1 MKKCTNNRTMSFRRL
16 LSLLLGLVLFME
28 LLPGGLTVVGD
39 ASDAVTVTVDGAKTT
54 QVTLP
59 QSGRVTLEAAS
70 ETGDTDYQWQI
81 QLDGDWVNIYDAT
94 AATLTLTYAMVSP
107 ALEGGSAAVRCAVGG
122 ESASDAVRVTV
133 SYDVEADSADLNRQ
147 KDELAQ
153 GMSAAAAPRRTQRRS
168 LRSGAPEYI
177 NITVNYLDA
186 VTGLPIYTGFSATIN
201 GGKPYS
207 QTVLSPTYL
216 GYAPYWNPG
225 DPDTT
230 DPGAATESAQSL
242 TLSVGADY
250 TGETYTVNVYYKAIA
265 VPYAVRY
272 YFQNIHDDM
281 YTENVDYYR
290 QSSDLTGTIIAN
302 DDLKLDEDRARGF
315 TKLYHYPEAVAA
327 DGSTVFE
334 CYYDRNYY
342 QVKLDANGGYGS
354 EHVYARYGTPFVAT
368 TPTRHGYRFAG
379 WDKLGED
386 GKGDGKA
393 DNPLP
398 TTVPAEN
405 ASYIALWESADTT
418 YTVVYWLKK
427 PESNSKLTA
436 ECTAEDMTYITS
448 VTVDAKAGDIVNPRN
463 DPDHMGIYSPKLEE
477 STYICDNRDHM
488 ADPNKHTD
496 ACKLGST
503 LRHYVYDGTQMQVE
517 VQGDGSTVINTVY
530 SRREYT
536 LRFYYGCASN
546 DSGTPHY
553 YVVGGSTYNFGN
565 KDEKTHPCPDVSDYN
580 DMTLLERVKSVW
592 GEVQVPDGEDMSS
605 LISEEHRAAYKLGTL
620 PEDGSYNSSQ
630 RKYYYLEFT
639 APYGAD
645 ISDLWPSEVFDNVP
659 LTDAEKVKHTSNGGS
674 SHLDNDGWGNYAYF
688 AGWNGEFNIKYTQD
702 HSNSTIKCYYPL
714 LDDTLLY
721 DESRISTY
729 GDHSQVSFLAFFDNG
744 ANVKWSIPRQ
754 WIYKL
759 YVEVLPGHE
768 EDAGVVPRTVDGV
781 PRYYML
787 YDTVFAND
795 DNTTIGHQT
804 DPPLPGFTCMRD
816 KTGGS
821 EPETNEPLADGRESY
836 TANFYY
842 NRNSYTL
849 TAQNYDEI
857 IQYNDVLYQAD
868 LDRRMYD
875 LLLMPY
881 PKPLE
886 KYAYELGGWY
896 TSPGCFPGSEYVPGS
911 TMPAHNVALYAGWKP
926 VQRTV
931 KMFLSLADMREY
943 QAKGDDA
950 QVHYYTQVVDHGSTL
965 GEIADPTDPSGHEYT
980 FGGWFYEKSGKKVAL
995 TPTDTA
1001 VKEDLLV
1008 YAEWSH
1014 LTAQPY
1020 LIHYVLK
1027 ETADAEWK
1035 ALLGH
1040 ASLFSPEDGKAY
1052 TVTNGSGESRT
1063 YIYYAGEGGGYHQQ
1077 IAADSRGYANQG
1089 STRTFY
1095 PKAGDP
1101 YNQLYSGFNTGHY
1114 PTLASHSITMEEDT
1128 PSNPTVNVF
1137 TFYYVHAATVSYKVE
1152 YRYHDTGEL
1161 IESESTGTGSV
1172 EKETSKAVVTERF
1185 AVVKDCVPDAF
1196 YKRLVLAVVRGE
1208 DGTYVGSPDNVV
1220 TFYYT
1225 KNIENAYYA
1234 IHYMLQNVDAATDVP
1249 QSEGSGTYSNYTES
1263 TVYTEG
1269 IGQISATISI
1279 TPQKFSGFTMR
1290 DTAVVRWGNS
1300 SNTVPVNAGAFSL
1313 TVQKEGTELYV
1324 FYTRNTQ
1331 NYVVRYLRYGSN
1343 PHTTRPEDELAAS
1356 KTSSGKYGAVVS
1368 EKAAT
1373 IEGYNCVSNLSQ
1385 SIVLRPDNSQNEII
1399 FYYEPLQYT
1408 VEYRVWAYGGGTL
1421 NNTLEVVEGKN
1432 SFKGATPAAKSG
1444 YTFDGWYQNAE
1455 CTIPVREKGTMDDA
1469 TGKLTPK
1476 RSELLP
1482 APQTN
1487 VFYARFK
1494 AVYGN
1499 VTITR
1504 EATEDESNGVGTY
1517 VYRLTSEDNPA
1528 YVVEVTV
1535 AKGGSTTVYDL
1546 PCGSY
1551 KVEQVNSWSWRYAD
1565 GAQTVEIQQDKPKT
1579 VTFDGAAVKEKW
1591 LTGSSDAVVNR
1602 REA

>member
-39 ASDAVTVTVDGAKTT
+39 ASDAVTVTVDGAKTA

-81 QLDGDWVNIYDAT
+81 QLDGDWVSIYDAT

-107 ALEGGSAAVRCAVGG
+107 ALEKGSAMVRCAVGG
-122 ESASDAVRVTV
+122 ESASDAVKVTV
-133 SYDVEADSADLNRQ
+133 SYDVEADAAALNRQ
-147 KDELAQ
+147 KDELTQ
-153 GMSAAAAPRRTQRRS
+153 ETSAAAAPRRTQRRVS
-168 LRSGAPEYI
+168 RSSAPEYI
-177 NITVNYLDA
+177 NVTVNYLDA
-186 VTGLPIYTGFSATIN
+186 VTKLPIYTGFSATIKS
-201 GGKPYS
+201 GEPYS
-207 QTVLSPTYL
+207 QPVLSPTYL
-216 GYAPYWNPG
+216 GYAPYW
-225 DPDTT
+225 DPDDPATT

-242 TLSVGADY
+242 ALTVGADY

-272 YFQNIHDDM
+272 YFQNINDDM

-290 QSSDLTGTIIAN
+290 QSRALTGTIIAN
-302 DDLKLDEDRARGF
+302 EALGLDEVQTRGF

-379 WDKLGED
+379 WDKLDENGV
-386 GKGDGKA
+386 GDGKVDA
-393 DNPLP
+393 LP

-418 YTVVYWLKK
+418 YTVVYWLRNAEGTEYDYMGSQKRSAVAGEVVSGDASWLTADSYICGLTEDAGHTHGEGCK
-427 PESNSKLTA
+427 PELFRH
-436 ECTAEDMTYITS
+436 S
-448 VTVDAKAGDIVNPRN
+448 VYEKADENVTI
-463 DPDHMGIYSPKLEE
+463 E
-477 STYICDNRDHM
+477 
-488 ADPNKHTD
+488 
-496 ACKLGST
+496 
-503 LRHYVYDGTQMQVE
+503 
-517 VQGDGSTVINTVY
+517 GDGSTTVNIY
-530 SRREYT
+530 YTRKSYT
-536 LRFYYGCASN
+536 LRFYYAKEYVPAEDTVN
-546 DSGTPHY
+546 PGTSDTPIY
-553 YVVGGSTYNFGN
+553 YVVGGSTRPFGFYQETGSCARPKKDGNTVNDVESLLYN
-565 KDEKTHPCPDVSDYN
+565 
-580 DMTLLERVKSVW
+580 VKSGDW
-592 GEVQVPDGEDMSS
+592 GVVAELPTIQQPTGTAYTYTLGTYPDG
-605 LISEEHRAAYKLGTL
+605 G
-620 PEDGSYNSSQ
+620 GYNAKGD
-630 RKYYYLEFT
+630 RFHYLEFT
-639 APYGAD
+639 VPYGTD
-645 ISDLWPSEVFDNVP
+645 LLHLWPTEEVFGQIQTARSGYN
-659 LTDAEKVKHTSNGGS
+659 ANKANEHRG
-674 SHLDNDGWGNYAYF
+674 DGQWGHYAYF
-688 AGWNGEFNIKYTQD
+688 AGWNGEYNVKYTQEKT
-702 HSNSTIKCYYPL
+702 NSTIKCLYPVL
-714 LDDTLLY
+714 NDDLLY
-721 DESRISTY
+721 AKELIGQWGDAST
-729 GDHSQVSFLAFFDNG
+729 VNFLGFFDNG
-744 ANVKWSIPRQ
+744 ADVSWSIPRQ

-768 EDAGVVPRTVDGV
+768 TDEGVAARTVDGV
-781 PRYYML
+781 TRYYML

-816 KTGGS
+816 KVGGS
-821 EPETNEPLADGRESY
+821 EQEPNGTLADGRESY

-842 NRNSYTL
+842 NRNRYTL

-911 TMPAHNVALYAGWKP
+911 TMPEHDISLYAKWEP
-926 VQRTV
+926 VTYTV
-931 KMFLSLADMREY
+931 RLFKNRKDMETY
-943 QAKGDDA
+943 QTTGDETL
-950 QVHYYTQVVDHGSTL
+950 VHYTQVVNHGSTL
-965 GEIADPTDPSGHEYT
+965 GEIADPTDPSGHGYT

-1027 ETADAEWK
+1027 ETADKEWK
-1035 ALLGH
+1035 ALLDE
-1040 ASLFSPEDGKAY
+1040 ASLYSPEDGKAY

-1063 YIYYAGEGGGYHQQ
+1063 YIYSGKDGGYHRQ

-1172 EKETSKAVVTERF
+1172 AKSTSKAVVTERF

-1196 YKRLVLAVVRGE
+1196 YKRLVLAVVE
-1208 DGTYVGSPDNVV
+1208 DANGDYVGSPDNVV

-1225 KNIENAYYA
+1225 KNPKNTYYA
-1234 IHYMLQNVDAATDVP
+1234 IHYMLQNVDAATDEP
-1249 QSEGSGTYSNYTES
+1249 QRVGPGTYSNYTES

-1269 IGQISATISI
+1269 ISEIGAYINV

-1290 DTAVVRWGNS
+1290 DTAVVRWGTDDANRREDTLE
-1300 SNTVPVNAGAFSL
+1300 NGTFTFKVRD
-1313 TVQKEGTELYV
+1313 EGTELYV

-1331 NYVVRYLRYGSN
+1331 SYVVRYLRYGSD
-1343 PHTTRPEDELAAS
+1343 PHSTQPGDMLHAPVNGT
-1356 KTSSGKYGAVVS
+1356 GKYGAVVT
-1368 EKAAT
+1368 AAAES
-1373 IEGYNCVSNLSQ
+1373 IDGYHCVSTVSQ
-1385 SIVLRPDNSQNEII
+1385 SIVLRPDDRQNEII

-1408 VEYRVWAYGGGTL
+1408 VEYRVWAYNGGTL
-1421 NNTLEVVEGKN
+1421 DNTLEVVVEKN
-1432 SFKGATPAAKSG
+1432 PFKGATPTAKSG
-1444 YTFDGWYQNAE
+1444 YTFDGWYQDAA
-1455 CTIPVREKGTMDDA
+1455 CTIPVGEKGTVDA

-1504 EATEDESNGVGTY
+1504 EAREDESNGDGTY
-1517 VYRLTSEDNPA
+1517 VYRLTSTDNPA

-1535 AKGGSTTVYDL
+1535 PKGGSTTVYDL

-1551 KVEQVNSWSWRYAD
+1551 TVEQVNSWSWRYSD
-1565 GAQTVEIQQDKPKT
+1565 REQTVEIEKDETKT
-1579 VTFDGAAVKEKW
+1579 VKFDGAAVKKKW

-1602 REA
+1602 KGD

>member
-70 ETGDTDYQWQI
+70 ETGDADYQWQI

-122 ESASDAVRVTV
+122 ESVSDAVRVTV

-147 KDELAQ
+147 RDELTQ
-153 GMSAAAAPRRTQRRS
+153 GMSAAAAPRRTQRRAS
-168 LRSGAPEYI
+168 RSGAPEYI
-177 NITVNYLDA
+177 NVTVNYLDA
-186 VTGLPIYTGFSATIN
+186 VTSLPIYTGFSATIK
-201 GGKPYS
+201 GGEPYS
-207 QTVLSPTYL
+207 QKVLSPTYL
-216 GYAPYWNPG
+216 GYAPYWNPD
-225 DPDTT
+225 DPATT
-230 DPGAATESAQSL
+230 DPNTATVSAQSL
-242 TLSVGADY
+242 ALSVGAAY

-302 DDLKLDEDRARGF
+302 DDLKLDEEQASGF

-386 GKGDGKA
+386 GVGDGEE
-393 DNPLP
+393 DELP

-427 PESNSKLTA
+427 PESNSKLTE

-448 VTVDAKAGDIVNPRN
+448 VTVDAKAGDIVNPHS
-463 DPDHMGIYSPKLEE
+463 DPDHTGIYSPKLEE

-488 ADPNKHTD
+488 ADPSQHTD

-503 LRHYVYDGTQMQVE
+503 LRHYVYESTQMQVE

-536 LRFYYGCASN
+536 LRFYYGHAWN
-546 DSGTPHY
+546 DNDTPHY

-565 KDEKTHPCPDVSDYN
+565 IAHQCPDVSDYN
-580 DMTLLERVKSVW
+580 DMTLLERVKGVW
-592 GEVQVPDGEDMSS
+592 GEVQVLDGEDMSS

-645 ISDLWPSEVFDNVP
+645 ISNLWPSEVFDKVP
-659 LTDAEKVKHTSNGGS
+659 LTDAEKEKHTLNGGA
-674 SHLDNDGWGNYAYF
+674 SHLENNGWGNYAYF

-729 GDHSQVSFLAFFDNG
+729 GDHDRVSFLAFFDNG
-744 ANVKWSIPRQ
+744 ANVSWSIPIVWHYELYLPTLDNKETEGSVQENGVYYTR
-754 WIYKL
+754 YKT
-759 YVEVLPGHE
+759 VE
-768 EDAGVVPRTVDGV
+768 
-781 PRYYML
+781 
-787 YDTVFAND
+787 AND
-795 DNTTIGHQT
+795 NNYDIGQQT
-804 DPPLPGFTCMRD
+804 CPPLPGFTAPASKDGTKIVHAEGM
-816 KTGGS
+816 S
-821 EPETNEPLADGRESY
+821 DGRPSI
-836 TANFYY
+836 
-842 NRNSYTL
+842 
-849 TAQNYDEI
+849 TAQYYYTRNEYKLTLQNHSKIKTEMLPYGD
-857 IQYNDVLYQAD
+857 D
-868 LDRRMYD
+868 LDGWVS
-875 LLLMPY
+875 PPTPEEY
-881 PKPLE
+881 PDTLE
-886 KYAYELGGWY
+886 RDAYTFSGWY
-896 TSPGCFPGSEYVPGS
+896 TSSGHYGGSEYVPGS
-911 TMPAHNVALYAGWKP
+911 TMPEHDISLYAKWEP
-926 VQRTV
+926 VTYTV
-931 KMFLSLADMREY
+931 RLFKNRKDMETY
-943 QAKGDDA
+943 QTTGNEAL
-950 QVHYYTQVVDHGSTL
+950 VHHTQVVNHGSTL

-1027 ETADAEWK
+1027 ETADEEWR
-1035 ALLGH
+1035 ALLGE

-1063 YIYYAGEGGGYHQQ
+1063 YIYSGKDGGYHRQ

-1101 YNQLYSGFNTGHY
+1101 YNQLYSGFNSGYY

-1152 YRYHDTGEL
+1152 YWYHGTGEL
-1161 IESESTGTGSV
+1161 IESATADGTGVV

-1185 AVVKDCVPDAF
+1185 AVVKDYVPDAF
-1196 YKRLVLAVVRGE
+1196 YKRLVLAVVE
-1208 DGTYVGSPDNVV
+1208 DGKGGYMGSPDNVV

-1234 IHYMLQNVDAATDVP
+1234 VHYMLQNVDAATDEP
-1249 QSEGSGTYSNYTES
+1249 QRVGPGIYSNYTES
-1263 TVYTEG
+1263 NVYTEG
-1269 IGQISATISI
+1269 ISAINADI
-1279 TPQKFSGFTMR
+1279 NVTPQKFSGFTMR
-1290 DTAVVRWGNS
+1290 DTAVVRWGTDDTNRREDKLE
-1300 SNTVPVNAGAFSL
+1300 NGTFTFKVRD
-1313 TVQKEGTELYV
+1313 EGTELFV

-1331 NYVVRYLRYGSN
+1331 TYTTYYLRYGADIN
-1343 PHTTRPEDELAAS
+1343 KLTTGDVLAAS
-1356 KTSSGKYGAVVS
+1356 KTGSGKYGAVVS

-1373 IEGYNCVSNLSQ
+1373 IDGYNCVSNLSQ
-1385 SIVLRPDNSQNEII
+1385 SIVLRPDDKQNYII

-1421 NNTLEVVEGKN
+1421 DNTLEVVEEKN
-1432 SFKGATPAAKSG
+1432 SFEGATPAAKSG
-1444 YTFDGWYQNAE
+1444 YTFDGWYQDAA
-1455 CTIPVREKGTMDDA
+1455 CTIPVGEKGAVDA
-1469 TGKLTPK
+1469 TGQLTPE
-1476 RSELLP
+1476 RSKLLP

-1499 VTITR
+1499 VTIER
-1504 EATEDESNGVGTY
+1504 KATEDESNGNGTY
-1517 VYRLTSEDNPA
+1517 VYRLTSQADPT
-1528 YVVEVTV
+1528 YIVEVTV
-1535 AKGGSTTVYDL
+1535 PKGGSTTVYDL
-1546 PCGSY
+1546 PCGDY
-1551 KVEQVNSWSWRYAD
+1551 TVEQVNSWSWRYAD
-1565 GAQTVEIQQDKPKT
+1565 GAQTVTVEDSQTKT
-1579 VTFDGAAVKEKW
+1579 VTFAGAAVKEKW

-1602 REA
+1602 REG

>member
-16 LSLLLGLVLFME
+16 LALLLGLVLFME

-39 ASDAVTVTVDGAKTT
+39 ASDAVTVTVDGAKTA

-59 QSGRVTLEAAS
+59 QSGRVTMEAAS

-81 QLDGDWVNIYDAT
+81 LLDGDWVSIYDAT
-94 AATLTLTYAMVSP
+94 AASLTLTYAMVSP
-107 ALEGGSAAVRCAVGG
+107 ALEKGSAMVRCAVGG
-122 ESASDAVRVTV
+122 ESASDPVKVTV
-133 SYDVEADSADLNRQ
+133 SYDVEADAAALNRQ
-147 KDELAQ
+147 RDELTQ
-153 GMSAAAAPRRTQRRS
+153 ETSAAASAPRRTPRRVS
-168 LRSGAPEYI
+168 RSGAPEYI
-177 NITVNYLDA
+177 NVTVNYLDA
-186 VTGLPIYTGFSATIN
+186 VTGLPIYTGFSATIKS
-201 GGKPYS
+201 GKPYS
-207 QTVLSPTYL
+207 QKVLSPTYL
-216 GYAPYWNPG
+216 GYAPYW
-225 DPDTT
+225 DPDDPATT

-242 TLSVGADY
+242 ALSVGAGY
-250 TGETYTVNVYYKAIA
+250 TGEAYTVNVYYKAIA
-265 VPYAVRY
+265 VSYAVRY

-281 YTENVDYYR
+281 YSENVDYYR
-290 QSSDLTGTIIAN
+290 RDSALTGTIIAN
-302 DDLKLDEDRARGF
+302 EALGLDEERTRGF

-368 TPTRHGYRFAG
+368 TPTRHGYSFVG
-379 WDKLGED
+379 WDKLNEKGE
-386 GKGDGKA
+386 GDGKV
-393 DNPLP
+393 DELP

-427 PESNSKLTA
+427 PESNSKPTA
-436 ECTAEDMTYITS
+436 ECTAEDMTYITN
-448 VTVDAKAGDIVNPRN
+448 VTVDAKAGDIVNPRS
-463 DPDHMGIYSPKLEE
+463 DPDQTGIYSPKLEE

-488 ADPNKHTD
+488 ANPSQHTD

-503 LRHYVYDGTQMQVE
+503 LRHYVYESTQMQVE

-530 SRREYT
+530 SRRAYT
-536 LRFYYGCASN
+536 LRFYYGHARN
-546 DSGTPHY
+546 DNGTPHY

-565 KDEKTHPCPDVSDYN
+565 IDHQCPDVDSYS
-580 DMTLLERVKSVW
+580 DMTLLERVTGVW

-620 PEDGSYNSSQ
+620 PEDGSYNNQ

-645 ISDLWPSEVFDNVP
+645 ISDLWPSEVFDRVP
-659 LTDAEKVKHTSNGGS
+659 LTDAEKDKHTSNGGS

-744 ANVKWSIPRQ
+744 ANVSWSIPIAWHYELYLPTLHNENTEGSVLKNGVYYTR
-754 WIYKL
+754 YKT
-759 YVEVLPGHE
+759 VE
-768 EDAGVVPRTVDGV
+768 
-781 PRYYML
+781 
-787 YDTVFAND
+787 AND
-795 DNTTIGHQT
+795 NNEDIGQQT
-804 DPPLPGFTCMRD
+804 CPPLPGFTAPASKDGTKIVHEEGM
-816 KTGGS
+816 S
-821 EPETNEPLADGRESY
+821 DGRPSI
-836 TANFYY
+836 
-842 NRNSYTL
+842 
-849 TAQNYDEI
+849 TAQYYYTRNEYKLTLQNHNQIETETVPYGD
-857 IQYNDVLYQAD
+857 D
-868 LDRRMYD
+868 LDGRVDSTRVQ
-875 LLLMPY
+875 Y
-881 PKPLE
+881 PDTLE
-886 KYAYELGGWY
+886 RDAYTFSGWY
-896 TSPGCFPGSEYVPGS
+896 TSSGHYEGSEYVPGS

-943 QAKGDDA
+943 QSNGDEA
-950 QVHYYTQVVDHGSTL
+950 LVHYTQVVDHGSTL
-965 GEIADPTDPSGHEYT
+965 GEIADPTDPSEHGYT
-980 FGGWFYEKSGKKVAL
+980 FGGWFYEKSGKKTAF

-1001 VKEDLLV
+1001 VKDDLLV
-1008 YAEWSH
+1008 YADWGSH
-1014 LTAQPY
+1014 KAQPY

-1027 ETADAEWK
+1027 ETADAEWR
-1035 ALLGH
+1035 ALLND

-1063 YIYYAGEGGGYHQQ
+1063 YIYYAGEGGGYHRQ
-1077 IAADSRGYANQG
+1077 IAGDTRGYANQG

-1101 YNQLYSGFNTGHY
+1101 YNQLYSGFNNSGYY
-1114 PTLASHSITMEEDT
+1114 PTLASHSITMGEE
-1128 PSNPTVNVF
+1128 PNVAAPTVNVF

-1161 IESESTGTGSV
+1161 IVSESTGTGV
-1172 EKETSKAVVTERF
+1172 VKKETSKAVVTERF

-1225 KNIENAYYA
+1225 KDDKNAFCA
-1234 IHYMLQNVDAATDVP
+1234 VHYMLQNIDAASDEP
-1249 QSEGSGTYSNYTES
+1249 SLRPDGTYANYTES
-1263 TVYTEG
+1263 TVHTEG
-1269 IGQISATISI
+1269 ISEIGAYINV

-1290 DTAVVRWGNS
+1290 DTAVVRWGTDDANRREDTLE
-1300 SNTVPVNAGAFSL
+1300 NGTFTFKVRD
-1313 TVQKEGTELYV
+1313 EGTELFV

-1331 NYVVRYLRYGSN
+1331 NYVVRYLRYGSD
-1343 PHTTRPEDELAAS
+1343 PHKPQPGDVLHAPVNGT
-1356 KTSSGKYGAVVS
+1356 GKYGAVVT
-1368 EKAAT
+1368 AAAES
-1373 IEGYNCVSNLSQ
+1373 IDGYHCVSTVSQ

-1408 VEYRVWAYGGGTL
+1408 VEYRVWAYNGGTL
-1421 NNTLEVVEGKN
+1421 DNTLEVVEGDN
-1432 SFKGATPAAKSG
+1432 AFRGSVPTAKSG
-1444 YTFDGWYQNAE
+1444 YTFVGWYQDAE
-1455 CTIPVREKGTMDDA
+1455 CTIPVREKGTVDGA
-1469 TGKLTPK
+1469 TGKLTPE

-1499 VTITR
+1499 VTIER
-1504 EATEDESNGVGTY
+1504 KATEDESNGVGTY
-1517 VYRLTSEDNPA
+1517 VYRLTSQADPT
-1528 YVVEVTV
+1528 YIVEVTV
-1535 AKGGSTTVYDL
+1535 PAGGSTTVYDL
-1546 PCGSY
+1546 PCGDY
-1551 KVEQVNSWSWRYAD
+1551 TVEQVNSWSWRYAD
-1565 GAQTVEIQQDKPKT
+1565 GAQTVTVEDGKTET
-1579 VTFDGAAVKEKW
+1579 VTFDRAAVKEKW

>member
-39 ASDAVTVTVDGAKTT
+39 ASDAVTVTVDGAKTA

-107 ALEGGSAAVRCAVGG
+107 ALEKGSAAVRCAAGD
-122 ESASDAVRVTV
+122 ESVSDPVKVTV
-133 SYDVEADSADLNRQ
+133 AYDVEADAAALNRQ
-147 KDELAQ
+147 RDELTQETSA
-153 GMSAAAAPRRTQRRS
+153 AAAAPRRTPRRAA
-168 LRSGAPEYI
+168 RSAPEYI
-177 NITVNYLDA
+177 NVTVNYLDA
-186 VTGLPIYTGFSATIN
+186 VTGLPIYTGFSATIK
-201 GGKPYS
+201 GGEPYS

-225 DPDTT
+225 DPDTN
-230 DPGAATESAQSL
+230 DPDTATESAQSL
-242 TLSVGADY
+242 ALSVGTDY
-250 TGETYTVNVYYKAIA
+250 TEATYTVNVYYKAIA

-281 YTENVDYYR
+281 YSENVDLYGR
-290 QSSDLTGTIIAN
+290 GSALTGTIIAN
-302 DDLKLDEDRARGF
+302 EALGLDEVRARGF

-379 WDKLGED
+379 WDKLDEN

-393 DNPLP
+393 DALP
-398 TTVPAEN
+398 SAVPAEN
-405 ASYIALWESADTT
+405 ASYIALWKSADTM
-418 YTVVYWLKK
+418 YTVVYWLKNAAGTEYDYMGSQKRSAVAGEVVSGDASWLTADSYICGLTEDGGHTHNEGCK
-427 PESNSKLTA
+427 PELFRHSKYEKA
-436 ECTAEDMTYITS
+436 DEN
-448 VTVDAKAGDIVNPRN
+448 VTI
-463 DPDHMGIYSPKLEE
+463 E
-477 STYICDNRDHM
+477 
-488 ADPNKHTD
+488 
-496 ACKLGST
+496 
-503 LRHYVYDGTQMQVE
+503 
-517 VQGDGSTVINTVY
+517 GDGSTTVNIY
-530 SRREYT
+530 YTRKSYT
-536 LRFYYGCASN
+536 LRFYYGHAWN
-546 DSGTPHY
+546 DSGTPRY

-565 KDEKTHPCPDVSDYN
+565 KDEKGHPCPDADSYS
-580 DMTLLERVKSVW
+580 DMTLLEKVKGEW

-605 LISEEHRAAYKLGTL
+605 LISEEHKAAYTLGTL
-620 PEDGSYNSSQ
+620 PEDGSYNSNQ
-630 RKYYYLEFT
+630 HKYYYLEFT

-645 ISDLWPSEVFDNVP
+645 ISNLWPSEVFNKVP
-659 LTDAEKVKHTSNGGS
+659 LTDAEKATHTSNGGS
-674 SHLDNDGWGNYAYF
+674 DHLDNDGWGNYAYF

-729 GDHSQVSFLAFFDNG
+729 GDPNRVSFLAFFDNG
-744 ANVKWSIPRQ
+744 ANVKWSIPIAWHYELYLPTLDNKETEGSVQ
-754 WIYKL
+754 ENGVYYTLYKT
-759 YVEVLPGHE
+759 VE
-768 EDAGVVPRTVDGV
+768 
-781 PRYYML
+781 
-787 YDTVFAND
+787 AND
-795 DNTTIGHQT
+795 NNEDIGQQT
-804 DPPLPGFTCMRD
+804 CPPQPGFTAPASKDGTKIVHEEGM
-816 KTGGS
+816 S
-821 EPETNEPLADGRESY
+821 DGRPSI
-836 TANFYY
+836 
-842 NRNSYTL
+842 
-849 TAQNYDEI
+849 TAQYYYTRNEYKLTLQNHSQIDAETPP
-857 IQYNDVLYQAD
+857 YGDD
-868 LDRRMYD
+868 LDGWVVAFT
-875 LLLMPY
+875 PVQY
-881 PKPLE
+881 PDTLE
-886 KYAYELGGWY
+886 RGAYTFSGWY
-896 TSPGCFPGSEYVPGS
+896 TTSGHYEGSEYVPGS

-931 KMFLSLADMREY
+931 KMFRSLADMREY
-943 QAKGDDA
+943 QSTGNEAL
-950 QVHYYTQVVDHGSTL
+950 VHYTQVVNHGSTL

-1027 ETADAEWK
+1027 ETADEEWK
-1035 ALLGH
+1035 ALLDE
-1040 ASLFSPEDGKAY
+1040 ASLYSPEDGKAY
-1052 TVTNGSGESRT
+1052 TATSTSGESRT
-1063 YIYYAGEGGGYHQQ
+1063 YIYYAGEGGGYHRQ

-1172 EKETSKAVVTERF
+1172 AKSTSKAVVTERF
-1185 AVVKDCVPDAF
+1185 AVVKDYVPDAF
-1196 YKRLVLAVVRGE
+1196 YKRLVLAVVE
-1208 DGTYVGSPDNVV
+1208 DANGDYVGSPDNVV

-1225 KNIENAYYA
+1225 KNTKNTYYA
-1234 IHYMLQNVDAATDVP
+1234 IHYMLQNVDAATDEP
-1249 QSEGSGTYSNYTES
+1249 SLRTDGTYANYTES

-1269 IGQISATISI
+1269 IGQIGATISI
-1279 TPQKFSGFTMR
+1279 TPQEFSGFTMR
-1290 DTAVVRWGNS
+1290 DTASVRWGDNS
-1300 SNTVPVNAGAFSL
+1300 GTVQVNAGAFSL

-1331 NYVVRYLRYGSN
+1331 NYVVRYLRYGSD
-1343 PHTTRPEDELAAS
+1343 PHKPQPGDVLHAPVNGT
-1356 KTSSGKYGAVVS
+1356 GKYGAVVT
-1368 EKAAT
+1368 AAAES
-1373 IEGYNCVSNLSQ
+1373 IDGYHCVSTVSQ

-1408 VEYRVWAYGGGTL
+1408 VEYRVWSYGGGTL
-1421 NNTLEVVEGKN
+1421 NNTLEVVEEKN
-1432 SFKGATPAAKSG
+1432 PFKGATPAAKSG
-1444 YTFDGWYQNAE
+1444 YTFVGWYQDAE
-1455 CTIPVREKGTMDDA
+1455 CTIPVGEKGTVDDA
-1469 TGKLTPK
+1469 TDKLTPK

-1504 EATEDESNGVGTY
+1504 EAREDESNGDGTY
-1517 VYRLTSEDNPA
+1517 VYRLTSKDNPA

-1535 AKGGSTTVYDL
+1535 PAGGSTTVYDL

-1551 KVEQVNSWSWRYAD
+1551 KVEQVDSWSWRYSD
-1565 GAQTVEIQQDKPKT
+1565 REQTVEIEKDQTKT
-1579 VTFDGAAVKEKW
+1579 VTFDGAAVKKKW

>member
-39 ASDAVTVTVDGAKTT
+39 ASDAVTVTVDGAKTA

-107 ALEGGSAAVRCAVGG
+107 ALEKGSAMVRCAVGG
-122 ESASDAVRVTV
+122 ESASDPVKVTV
-133 SYDVEADSADLNRQ
+133 SYDVEADSAALNRQ
-147 KDELAQ
+147 RDELTQETSA
-153 GMSAAAAPRRTQRRS
+153 AAAAPRRTQRRAS
-168 LRSGAPEYI
+168 RSSAPEYI
-177 NITVNYLDA
+177 NVTVNYLDA
-186 VTGLPIYTGFSATIN
+186 VTRLPIYTGFSATIKS
-201 GGKPYS
+201 GEPYS
-207 QTVLSPTYL
+207 QKVLSPTYL
-216 GYAPYWNPG
+216 GYAPYWYPD
-225 DPDTT
+225 DPATT

-242 TLSVGADY
+242 ALSVGAAY

-272 YFQNIHDDM
+272 YFQNINDDM
-281 YTENVDYYR
+281 YSENVDLYR
-290 QSSDLTGTIIAN
+290 RDSALTGTIIAN
-302 DDLKLDEDRARGF
+302 EALGLGEEQTRGF

-379 WDKLGED
+379 WDKLDENGV
-386 GKGDGKA
+386 GDGKA
-393 DNPLP
+393 DALP
-398 TTVPAEN
+398 STVPAEN

-418 YTVVYWLKK
+418 YTVVYWLKNAAGTEYDYMGSQKRSAVAGEVVSGDASWLTADSYICGLTEDAGHTHNEGCK
-427 PESNSKLTA
+427 PELFRHSEYEKADEN
-436 ECTAEDMTYITS
+436 
-448 VTVDAKAGDIVNPRN
+448 VTI
-463 DPDHMGIYSPKLEE
+463 E
-477 STYICDNRDHM
+477 
-488 ADPNKHTD
+488 
-496 ACKLGST
+496 
-503 LRHYVYDGTQMQVE
+503 
-517 VQGDGSTVINTVY
+517 GDGSTTVNIY
-530 SRREYT
+530 YTRKSYT
-536 LRFYYGCASN
+536 LRFYYAKEYVPAN
-546 DSGTPHY
+546 DTVNSSTNPSDTPVY
-553 YVVGGSTYNFGN
+553 SVVGGSTRPFGFYQETGSCARPKKDGKTVNDVESLLYNVQSG
-565 KDEKTHPCPDVSDYN
+565 DWGVVAELPTIQQPTGTAYTY
-580 DMTLLERVKSVW
+580 TL
-592 GEVQVPDGEDMSS
+592 GTYPDG
-605 LISEEHRAAYKLGTL
+605 G
-620 PEDGSYNSSQ
+620 GYNAKGD
-630 RKYYYLEFT
+630 RFHYLEFT
-639 APYGAD
+639 VPYGTD
-645 ISDLWPSEVFDNVP
+645 LLHLWPTEEVFGQIKTARSGYDQNK
-659 LTDAEKVKHTSNGGS
+659 ANE
-674 SHLDNDGWGNYAYF
+674 HLGEGQWGNYAYF
-688 AGWNGEFNIKYTQD
+688 AGWNGEYNVKYTQEKT
-702 HSNSTIKCYYPL
+702 NSTIKCLYPVL
-714 LDDTLLY
+714 NDDLLY
-721 DESRISTY
+721 AEKLIGQWGDAST
-729 GDHSQVSFLAFFDNG
+729 VNFLGFFDNG
-744 ANVKWSIPRQ
+744 ANVRWSIPRQ

-768 EDAGVVPRTVDGV
+768 NDEGVAARTVDGV
-781 PRYYML
+781 TRYYML

-795 DNTTIGHQT
+795 DNKDIEHQT
-804 DPPLPGFTCMRD
+804 DPPLPGFTCMRN

-821 EPETNEPLADGRESY
+821 EPEPNGTLADGRESY

-842 NRNSYTL
+842 NRNRYTL

-881 PKPLE
+881 PETLE
-886 KYAYELGGWY
+886 KGAYKLGGWY

-911 TMPAHNVALYAGWKP
+911 TMPEHDISLYAKWKP
-926 VQRTV
+926 VTYTVRLFKNREAMETYQTTGDEGLVLWKRTV
-931 KMFLSLADMREY
+931 NHGLVLDEI
-943 QAKGDDA
+943 DDPI
-950 QVHYYTQVVDHGSTL
+950 D
-965 GEIADPTDPSGHEYT
+965 DWSGHGYS
-980 FGGWFYEKSGKKVAL
+980 FNGWFYLKNGKKTAF
-995 TPTDTA
+995 TPEDTA
-1001 VKEDLLV
+1001 VKDDLLV
-1008 YAEWSH
+1008 YADWGSH
-1014 LTAQPY
+1014 KAQPY

-1027 ETADAEWK
+1027 ETADEEWK
-1035 ALLGH
+1035 ALLDD

-1063 YIYYAGEGGGYHQQ
+1063 YIYYAGEGGGYHRQ

-1137 TFYYVHAATVSYKVE
+1137 TFYYVHAAKVSYKVE

-1161 IESESTGTGSV
+1161 IVSESTGTGFV

-1185 AVVKDCVPDAF
+1185 AVVKDYVPDAF
-1196 YKRLVLAVVRGE
+1196 YKRLVLAVVE
-1208 DGTYVGSPDNVV
+1208 DGNGGYVGSPDNVV

-1225 KNIENAYYA
+1225 KDDKNAFCA
-1234 IHYMLQNVDAATDVP
+1234 VHYMLQNIDAASDEP
-1249 QSEGSGTYSNYTES
+1249 SLQPDGTYANYTES
-1263 TVYTEG
+1263 TVHTEG
-1269 IGQISATISI
+1269 IGEIGATLSI
-1279 TPQKFSGFTMR
+1279 TPQTFGGFTMR
-1290 DTAVVRWGNS
+1290 STASVRWGES
-1300 SNTVPVNAGAFSL
+1300 SATVQVNAGAFSL

-1331 NYVVRYLRYGSN
+1331 SYVVRYLRYGSD
-1343 PHTTRPEDELAAS
+1343 PHSTQEGDVLHEPVRDT
-1356 KTSSGKYGAVVS
+1356 GKYGAVVT
-1368 EKAAT
+1368 AAAES
-1373 IEGYNCVSNLSQ
+1373 IDGYHCVSTVSQ
-1385 SIVLRPDNSQNEII
+1385 SIVLRPDDRQNEII

-1421 NNTLEVVEGKN
+1421 DNTLEVVEGKN
-1432 SFKGATPAAKSG
+1432 SFEGTTPAAKSG
-1444 YTFDGWYQNAE
+1444 YTFDGWYQDAA
-1455 CTIPVREKGTMDDA
+1455 CTIPVREKGTVDA

-1476 RSELLP
+1476 HSELLP
-1482 APQTN
+1482 APRTN

-1517 VYRLTSEDNPA
+1517 VYRLTSKDNPA

-1535 AKGGSTTVYDL
+1535 PKGGSTTVYDL
-1546 PCGSY
+1546 PCGDY
-1551 KVEQVNSWSWRYAD
+1551 TVEQVNSWSWRYAD
-1565 GAQTVEIQQDKPKT
+1565 GAPTVTVKESQTET

-1602 REA
+1602 KGD

>member
-1 MKKCTNNRTMSFRRL
+1 MKKCINNRTMSFRRL

-39 ASDAVTVTVDGAKTT
+39 ASDAVTVTVDGTKTT

-70 ETGDTDYQWQI
+70 ETGDTGYQWQI
-81 QLDGDWVNIYDAT
+81 QLDSDWVNIYDAT

-107 ALEGGSAAVRCAVGG
+107 ALEKGSAMVRCAVGG
-122 ESASDAVRVTV
+122 ESASDPVKVTV
-133 SYDVEADSADLNRQ
+133 AYDVEADAAALNRQ
-147 KDELAQ
+147 RDELTQ
-153 GMSAAAAPRRTQRRS
+153 ETSAAAAPRRTQRRAS
-168 LRSGAPEYI
+168 RSSAPEYI
-177 NITVNYLDA
+177 NVTVNYLDA
-186 VTGLPIYTGFSATIN
+186 VTRLPIYTGFSATIK
-201 GGKPYS
+201 GGEPYS

-216 GYAPYWNPG
+216 GYAPYWNPD
-225 DPDTT
+225 DPATT
-230 DPGAATESAQSL
+230 DPGAATVSAQSL
-242 TLSVGADY
+242 ALSVGAGY

-265 VPYAVRY
+265 VSYAVRY

-281 YTENVDYYR
+281 YSENVDLYGR
-290 QSSDLTGTIIAN
+290 GSALTGTIIAN
-302 DDLKLDEDRARGF
+302 EALGLDEEKTRGF

-354 EHVYARYGTPFVAT
+354 EHIYARYGTPFVAT
-368 TPTRHGYRFAG
+368 VPTRHGYRFAG
-379 WDKLGED
+379 WDKLGEN
-386 GKGDGKA
+386 GEGDGKA
-393 DNPLP
+393 DTPP
-398 TTVPAEN
+398 STVPAEN
-405 ASYIALWESADTT
+405 ASYIALWKSADTT
-418 YTVVYWLKK
+418 YTAVYWLQNAEGTEYDYMGSQKRNAVAGEVVSGDASWLTADSYICGLTEDAGHTHNKGCK
-427 PESNSKLTA
+427 PELFRH
-436 ECTAEDMTYITS
+436 S
-448 VTVDAKAGDIVNPRN
+448 VYEKA
-463 DPDHMGIYSPKLEE
+463 
-477 STYICDNRDHM
+477 
-488 ADPNKHTD
+488 
-496 ACKLGST
+496 
-503 LRHYVYDGTQMQVE
+503 DGNVTIE
-517 VQGDGSTVINTVY
+517 GDGSTTVNIY
-530 SRREYT
+530 YTRKSYT
-536 LRFYYGCASN
+536 LRFYYGHAWN
-546 DSGTPHY
+546 DSGTPRY

-565 KDEKTHPCPDVSDYN
+565 KDEKGHPCPDADSYN
-580 DMTLLERVKSVW
+580 DMTLLEKVKGEW

-605 LISEEHRAAYKLGTL
+605 LISEEHRAAYTLGTL
-620 PEDGSYNSSQ
+620 PEDGSYNSNQ
-630 RKYYYLEFT
+630 HKYYYLEFT

-645 ISDLWPSEVFDNVP
+645 ISNLWPSEVFNKVP
-659 LTDAEKVKHTSNGGS
+659 LTDAEKEKHTLNGGS
-674 SHLDNDGWGNYAYF
+674 DHLDNDGWGNYAYF

-729 GDHSQVSFLAFFDNG
+729 GDPGRVSFLAFFDNG
-744 ANVKWSIPRQ
+744 ANVRWSIPRQ

-768 EDAGVVPRTVDGV
+768 KDEGVAARTVDGV
-781 PRYYML
+781 TRYYML

-795 DNTTIGHQT
+795 DNDTIKDQT
-804 DPPLPGFTCMRD
+804 APPLPGFTCMRD

-821 EPETNEPLADGRESY
+821 EPEPNGTLADGRESY

-842 NRNSYTL
+842 NRNRYTL

-911 TMPAHNVALYAGWKP
+911 TMPEHDISLYAKWEPVTYTVRLFKNREAMETYQTTGDEGLVLWK
-926 VQRTV
+926 RTV
-931 KMFLSLADMREY
+931 NHGLVLDEI
-943 QAKGDDA
+943 DDPI
-950 QVHYYTQVVDHGSTL
+950 D
-965 GEIADPTDPSGHEYT
+965 DWSGHGYS
-980 FGGWFYEKSGKKVAL
+980 FNGWFYLKNGKKTAF
-995 TPTDTA
+995 TPEDTA
-1001 VKEDLLV
+1001 VKDDLLV
-1008 YAEWSH
+1008 YADWGSH
-1014 LTAQPY
+1014 KAQPY

-1035 ALLGH
+1035 ALLDE
-1040 ASLFSPEDGKAY
+1040 ASLFSPKDGKAY

-1063 YIYYAGEGGGYHQQ
+1063 YIYYAGEGGGYHRQ

-1101 YNQLYSGFNTGHY
+1101 YNQLYSDFNTGYY

-1161 IESESTGTGSV
+1161 IVSESTGTGFV

-1196 YKRLVLAVVRGE
+1196 YKRLVLAVVE
-1208 DGTYVGSPDNVV
+1208 DGKGGYVGSPDNLV

-1225 KNIENAYYA
+1225 KDDKNAFCA
-1234 IHYMLQNVDAATDVP
+1234 VHYMLQNIDAASDEP
-1249 QSEGSGTYSNYTES
+1249 SLQPDGTYANYTES
-1263 TVYTEG
+1263 TVHTEG
-1269 IGQISATISI
+1269 IGEIGATLSI
-1279 TPQKFSGFTMR
+1279 TPQTFGGFTMR
-1290 DTAVVRWGNS
+1290 STASVRWGDS
-1300 SNTVPVNAGAFSL
+1300 SATVQVNAGAFSL

-1343 PHTTRPEDELAAS
+1343 PNSAQEGDVLHAPVSGT
-1356 KTSSGKYGAVVS
+1356 GKYGAVVT
-1368 EKAAT
+1368 AAAES
-1373 IEGYNCVSNLSQ
+1373 IDGYHCVSTVSQ
-1385 SIVLRPDNSQNEII
+1385 SIVLRPDDRQNEII

-1421 NNTLEVVEGKN
+1421 NNTLEVVEEKN
-1432 SFKGATPAAKSG
+1432 PFEGAMPTAKSG
-1444 YTFDGWYQNAE
+1444 YTFDGWYQDAA
-1455 CTIPVREKGTMDDA
+1455 CTIPVGEKGTVNDA
-1469 TGKLTPK
+1469 TDKLTPK

-1499 VTITR
+1499 VTIER
-1504 EATEDESNGVGTY
+1504 KATEDESNGVGTY
-1517 VYRLTSEDNPA
+1517 VYRLTSQADPT
-1528 YVVEVTV
+1528 YIVEVTV
-1535 AKGGSTTVYDL
+1535 PKGGSTTVYDL
-1546 PCGSY
+1546 PCGDY
-1551 KVEQVNSWSWRYAD
+1551 TVEQVNSWSWRYAD
-1565 GAQTVEIQQDKPKT
+1565 GAQTVTVEDSQTKT
-1579 VTFDGAAVKEKW
+1579 VTFDRSAVKEKW

>member
-1 MKKCTNNRTMSFRRL
+1 MKKCINNRTMSFRRL

-59 QSGRVTLEAAS
+59 QSGRVTMEAAS

-81 QLDGDWVNIYDAT
+81 LLDGDWVNIYDAT
-94 AATLTLTYAMVSP
+94 AASLTLTYAMVSP
-107 ALEGGSAAVRCAVGG
+107 ALEKGSAMVRCAVGG
-122 ESASDAVRVTV
+122 ESVSDPVKVTV
-133 SYDVEADSADLNRQ
+133 SYDVEADAAALNRQ
-147 KDELAQ
+147 RDELTQ
-153 GMSAAAAPRRTQRRS
+153 ETSAAAAPRRTPRRVS
-168 LRSGAPEYI
+168 RSSAPEYI
-177 NITVNYLDA
+177 NVTVNYLDA
-186 VTGLPIYTGFSATIN
+186 VTRLPIYTGFSATIKS
-201 GGKPYS
+201 GEPYS
-207 QTVLSPTYL
+207 QKVLSPTYL
-216 GYAPYWNPG
+216 GYAPYWNPA
-225 DPDTT
+225 DPATA

-242 TLSVGADY
+242 ALSVGAGY
-250 TGETYTVNVYYKAIA
+250 TEATYTVNVYYKAIA

-272 YFQNIHDDM
+272 YFQNINDDM
-281 YTENVDYYR
+281 YSENVDLYR
-290 QSSDLTGTIIAN
+290 RGSALTGTIIAN
-302 DDLKLDEDRARGF
+302 EALGLDEAQTRGF

-354 EHVYARYGTPFVAT
+354 EHIYARYGTTFVAT
-368 TPTRHGYRFAG
+368 VPTRHGYRFAG

-386 GKGDGKA
+386 GVGDGKV
-393 DNPLP
+393 DELP

-418 YTVVYWLKK
+418 FTAVYWLQNAAGTEYDYMGSQKRSTVAGEVVSGDASWLTADSYICGLTEDAGHTHNEGCK
-427 PESNSKLTA
+427 PELFRH
-436 ECTAEDMTYITS
+436 S
-448 VTVDAKAGDIVNPRN
+448 VYEKA
-463 DPDHMGIYSPKLEE
+463 
-477 STYICDNRDHM
+477 
-488 ADPNKHTD
+488 
-496 ACKLGST
+496 
-503 LRHYVYDGTQMQVE
+503 DGNVTIE
-517 VQGDGSTVINTVY
+517 GDGSTTVNIY
-530 SRREYT
+530 YTRKSYT
-536 LRFYYGCASN
+536 LRFYYGHAWN
-546 DSGTPHY
+546 DSGTPRY

-565 KDEKTHPCPDVSDYN
+565 KDEKGHPCPDADSYS
-580 DMTLLERVKSVW
+580 DMTLLEKVKGEW

-605 LISEEHRAAYKLGTL
+605 LISEEHKAAYTLGTL
-620 PEDGSYNSSQ
+620 PEDGSYNSNQ
-630 RKYYYLEFT
+630 HKYYYLEFT

-645 ISDLWPSEVFDNVP
+645 ISALWPSEVFNKVP
-659 LTDAEKVKHTSNGGS
+659 LTDAEKATHTSNGGS
-674 SHLDNDGWGNYAYF
+674 GHLDNDGWGNYAYF

-768 EDAGVVPRTVDGV
+768 EDAGVAKRTVDGV
-781 PRYYML
+781 KRYYML

-795 DNTTIGHQT
+795 DNKDIEHQT
-804 DPPLPGFTCMRD
+804 DPPLPGFTCMRN

-821 EPETNEPLADGRESY
+821 EREINEPLADGRESY

-911 TMPAHNVALYAGWKP
+911 TMPEHDISLYAKWEP
-926 VQRTV
+926 VTYTV
-931 KMFLSLADMREY
+931 RLFKNRKDMETY
-943 QAKGDDA
+943 QTTGDEKLVLDKKT
-950 QVHYYTQVVDHGSTL
+950 VNHGL
-965 GEIADPTDPSGHEYT
+965 VLDEIDDPIDDWSGHGYS
-980 FGGWFYEKSGKKVAL
+980 FNGWFYLKNGKKTAF
-995 TPTDTA
+995 TPEDTA
-1001 VKEDLLV
+1001 VKDDLLV
-1008 YAEWSH
+1008 YADWGSH
-1014 LTAQPY
+1014 KAQPY

-1035 ALLGH
+1035 ALLDD

-1052 TVTNGSGESRT
+1052 TVTSASGESRT
-1063 YIYYAGEGGGYHQQ
+1063 YIYYAGEGGGYHRQ
-1077 IAADSRGYANQG
+1077 IAGDTRGYANQG

-1152 YRYHDTGEL
+1152 YRYHDTGKL
-1161 IESESTGTGSV
+1161 IESDATGTGSV

-1196 YKRLVLAVVRGE
+1196 YKRLVLAVVE
-1208 DGTYVGSPDNVV
+1208 DGKGGYVGSPDNVV

-1234 IHYMLQNVDAATDVP
+1234 VHYMLQNVDAVTDVP
-1249 QSEGSGTYSNYTES
+1249 QCVEPGIYSNYTES

-1269 IGQISATISI
+1269 IGQIGATLSI
-1279 TPQKFSGFTMR
+1279 TPQTFGGFTMR
-1290 DTAVVRWGNS
+1290 STASVRWGDS
-1300 SNTVPVNAGAFSL
+1300 SDTVQVNAGAFSL

-1331 NYVVRYLRYGSN
+1331 NYVVRYLRYGSD
-1343 PHTTRPEDELAAS
+1343 PHKPQPGDVLHAPVNGT
-1356 KTSSGKYGAVVS
+1356 GKYGAVVT
-1368 EKAAT
+1368 AAAES
-1373 IEGYNCVSNLSQ
+1373 IDGYHCVSTVSQ

-1408 VEYRVWAYGGGTL
+1408 VEYRVWSYGGGTL
-1421 NNTLEVVEGKN
+1421 NNTLEVVEEKN
-1432 SFKGATPAAKSG
+1432 PFEGATPAAKSG

-1455 CTIPVREKGTMDDA
+1455 CTIPVGEKGKVDDA
-1469 TGKLTPK
+1469 TGKLKPE

-1499 VTITR
+1499 VTIER
-1504 EATEDESNGVGTY
+1504 KATEDESNGDGTY
-1517 VYRLTSEDNPA
+1517 VYRLTSKDNPA

-1535 AKGGSTTVYDL
+1535 PAGGSTTVYDL
-1546 PCGSY
+1546 PCGGY
-1551 KVEQVNSWSWRYAD
+1551 TVEQVKSWSWRYAD
-1565 GAQTVEIQQDKPKT
+1565 GAQTVTVEDGKTET
-1579 VTFDGAAVKEKW
+1579 VTFDRAAVKEKW

>member
-1 MKKCTNNRTMSFRRL
+1 MKKCINNRTMSFRRL

-81 QLDGDWVNIYDAT
+81 QLDGAWVSIYDAT

-107 ALEGGSAAVRCAVGG
+107 ALEKGSAMVRCAVGG
-122 ESASDAVRVTV
+122 ESASDPVKVTV
-133 SYDVEADSADLNRQ
+133 SYDVEADAAALNRQ
-147 KDELAQ
+147 RDELTQ
-153 GMSAAAAPRRTQRRS
+153 ETSAAAAPRRTPRRAS
-168 LRSGAPEYI
+168 RSSAPEYI
-177 NITVNYLDA
+177 NVTVNYLDA
-186 VTGLPIYTGFSATIN
+186 VTRLPIYTGFSATIKS
-201 GGKPYS
+201 GEPYS

-216 GYAPYWNPG
+216 GYAPYWSAEN
-225 DPDTT
+225 PDTA
-230 DPGAATESAQSL
+230 DPNTATESAQSL
-242 TLSVGADY
+242 ALSVGAGY

-265 VPYAVRY
+265 VSYAVRY

-290 QSSDLTGTIIAN
+290 QDRALTGTIIAN
-302 DDLKLDEDRARGF
+302 EALGLGEEQTRGF

-368 TPTRHGYRFAG
+368 TPTRHGYRFVG

-386 GKGDGKA
+386 GVGDGKA
-393 DNPLP
+393 DALP
-398 TTVPAEN
+398 SAVPAEN

-418 YTVVYWLKK
+418 YTVVYWLKNAAGTEYDYMGSEKRSAVAGEVVSGDASWLTADSYICGLTEDAGHTHNEGCK
-427 PESNSKLTA
+427 PELFRHSEYEKADEN
-436 ECTAEDMTYITS
+436 
-448 VTVDAKAGDIVNPRN
+448 VTIK
-463 DPDHMGIYSPKLEE
+463 
-477 STYICDNRDHM
+477 
-488 ADPNKHTD
+488 
-496 ACKLGST
+496 
-503 LRHYVYDGTQMQVE
+503 
-517 VQGDGSTVINTVY
+517 GDGSTTVNIY
-530 SRREYT
+530 YTRKSYT
-536 LRFYYGCASN
+536 LRFYYAKEYVPAEDTVN
-546 DSGTPHY
+546 PGTSDTPIY
-553 YVVGGSTYNFGN
+553 YVVGGSTRPFGFYQETGVCARPKKDGKTVNDVESLLYNVQSG
-565 KDEKTHPCPDVSDYN
+565 DWGVVAELPTIQQPTGTAYTY
-580 DMTLLERVKSVW
+580 TL
-592 GEVQVPDGEDMSS
+592 GTYPDG
-605 LISEEHRAAYKLGTL
+605 G
-620 PEDGSYNSSQ
+620 GYNAKGD
-630 RKYYYLEFT
+630 RFHYLEFT
-639 APYGAD
+639 VPYGTD
-645 ISDLWPSEVFDNVP
+645 LLHLWPTEEVFGQIK
-659 LTDAEKVKHTSNGGS
+659 TARSGYDANKANE
-674 SHLDNDGWGNYAYF
+674 HLGEGQWGHYAYF
-688 AGWNGEFNIKYTQD
+688 AGWNGEYNVKYTQEKI
-702 HSNSTIKCYYPL
+702 NSTIKCLYPVL
-714 LDDTLLY
+714 NDDLLY
-721 DESRISTY
+721 DEELIGQWGDAST
-729 GDHSQVSFLAFFDNG
+729 VNFLGFFDNG
-744 ANVKWSIPRQ
+744 ADVKWSIPRQ

-768 EDAGVVPRTVDGV
+768 KDEGVAARTVDGV
-781 PRYYML
+781 TRYYML

-795 DNTTIGHQT
+795 DNTTIEHQT
-804 DPPLPGFTCMRD
+804 DPPLPGFTCMRN

-911 TMPAHNVALYAGWKP
+911 TMPEHDISLYAKWEP
-926 VQRTV
+926 VTYTV
-931 KMFLSLADMREY
+931 RLFKNRKDMETY
-943 QAKGDDA
+943 QTTGNEAL
-950 QVHYYTQVVDHGSTL
+950 VYHTQVVDHGSTL

-1027 ETADAEWK
+1027 ETADKEWK
-1035 ALLGH
+1035 ALLDE
-1040 ASLFSPEDGKAY
+1040 ASLYSPEDGKAY
-1052 TVTNGSGESRT
+1052 TVTSTSGESRT
-1063 YIYYAGEGGGYHQQ
+1063 YIYYAGEDGGYHQQ

-1101 YNQLYSGFNTGHY
+1101 YNQMYSGFNSGYY

-1152 YRYHDTGEL
+1152 YRYHGTGEL
-1161 IESESTGTGSV
+1161 IESDATGGTGVV

-1185 AVVKDCVPDAF
+1185 AVVKDYVPDAF
-1196 YKRLVLAVVRGE
+1196 YKRLVLAVVE
-1208 DGTYVGSPDNVV
+1208 DGSGGYVGSPDNVV

-1225 KNIENAYYA
+1225 KNTKNTYYA
-1234 IHYMLQNVDAATDVP
+1234 IHYMLQNVDAATDEP
-1249 QSEGSGTYSNYTES
+1249 SLQPDGTYTNYTES

-1269 IGQISATISI
+1269 ISEIGAYINV

-1290 DTAVVRWGNS
+1290 NTAVVRWGTDDANRREDTLE
-1300 SNTVPVNAGAFSL
+1300 NGTFTFKVRD
-1313 TVQKEGTELYV
+1313 EGTELYV

-1331 NYVVRYLRYGSN
+1331 SYVVRYLRYGSD
-1343 PHTTRPEDELAAS
+1343 PHSTQAGDVLHEPVSGT
-1356 KTSSGKYGAVVS
+1356 GKYGAVVTV
-1368 EKAAT
+1368 AAES
-1373 IEGYNCVSNLSQ
+1373 IDGYNCVSNLSQ
-1385 SIVLRPDNSQNEII
+1385 SIVLRPDDSQNEII

-1432 SFKGATPAAKSG
+1432 SFEGTTPAAKSG

-1455 CTIPVREKGTMDDA
+1455 CTIPVGEKGTMDA

-1482 APQTN
+1482 APRTN

-1499 VTITR
+1499 VTIER
-1504 EATEDESNGVGTY
+1504 KATEDESNGDGTY
-1517 VYRLTSEDNPA
+1517 VYRLTSKDNPA

-1535 AKGGSTTVYDL
+1535 PKGGSTTVYDL

-1551 KVEQVNSWSWRYAD
+1551 TVEQVDSWSWRYSD
-1565 GAQTVEIQQDKPKT
+1565 REQTVEIEKDETKT
-1579 VTFDGAAVKEKW
+1579 VKFDGAAVKKKW

-1602 REA
+1602 MEA

>member
-1 MKKCTNNRTMSFRRL
+1 MKKCINNRTMSFRRL

-122 ESASDAVRVTV
+122 ESVSDAVRVTV

-147 KDELAQ
+147 KEALAQ

-186 VTGLPIYTGFSATIN
+186 VTSLPIYTGFSATIK
-201 GGKPYS
+201 GGELYS

-216 GYAPYWNPG
+216 GYAPYWNPK
-225 DPDTT
+225 DPATT
-230 DPGAATESAQSL
+230 DPGAAKESAQSL
-242 TLSVGADY
+242 ALSVEAGY
-250 TGETYTVNVYYKAIA
+250 TEATYTVNVYYKAIA

-290 QSSDLTGTIIAN
+290 QDSALTGTIIAN
-302 DDLKLDEDRARGF
+302 DDLKLGEDQARGF

-368 TPTRHGYRFAG
+368 TPTRHGYSFVG
-379 WDKLGED
+379 WDKLGEN
-386 GKGDGKA
+386 GEGDGKA
-393 DNPLP
+393 ETTLP

-405 ASYIALWESADTT
+405 ASYIALWKSADTT
-418 YTVVYWLKK
+418 YTVVYWLKNAEGTEYDYMGSQKRSAVAGEVVSGDASWLTADSYICGLTEDDGHTHGEGCK
-427 PESNSKLTA
+427 PELFRHSVYEKA
-436 ECTAEDMTYITS
+436 DED
-448 VTVDAKAGDIVNPRN
+448 VTIK
-463 DPDHMGIYSPKLEE
+463 
-477 STYICDNRDHM
+477 
-488 ADPNKHTD
+488 
-496 ACKLGST
+496 
-503 LRHYVYDGTQMQVE
+503 
-517 VQGDGSTVINTVY
+517 GDGSTTVNIY
-530 SRREYT
+530 YTRKSYT
-536 LRFYYGCASN
+536 LRFYYGHAWN
-546 DSGTPHY
+546 DNGTPRY

-565 KDEKTHPCPDVSDYN
+565 IDRQCPDVSDYN
-580 DMTLLERVKSVW
+580 DMTLLERVKGVW
-592 GEVQVPDGEDMSS
+592 GEVQVPDDEDMSS
-605 LISEEHRAAYKLGTL
+605 LISEEHKAAYTLGTL
-620 PEDGSYNSSQ
+620 PEDGSYNNNQ
-630 RKYYYLEFT
+630 HKYYYLEFT

-645 ISDLWPSEVFDNVP
+645 ISDLWPSEVFDRVP
-659 LTDAEKVKHTSNGGS
+659 LTEAEKATHTLNGGS

-729 GDHSQVSFLAFFDNG
+729 GDSAQVSFLAFFDNG

-768 EDAGVVPRTVDGV
+768 GDEGVAARTVDGV
-781 PRYYML
+781 TRYYML
-787 YDTVFAND
+787 YNTVFAND
-795 DNTTIGHQT
+795 DNTTIEHQT

-816 KTGGS
+816 KVGGS
-821 EPETNEPLADGRESY
+821 LQEENETLADGRESY

-857 IQYNDVLYQAD
+857 NTYDNIPYQAS
-868 LDRRMYD
+868 LDDWMNI

-881 PKPLE
+881 PKTLE
-886 KYAYELGGWY
+886 EGTYKQGDWY

-911 TMPAHNVALYAGWKP
+911 TMPEHDISLYAKWEP
-926 VQRTV
+926 VTYTVRLFKNREAMETYQRTGDKTLV
-931 KMFLSLADMREY
+931 LYERTVNHGLALD
-943 QAKGDDA
+943 
-950 QVHYYTQVVDHGSTL
+950 
-965 GEIADPTDPSGHEYT
+965 EIDEPTDDWSGHGYS
-980 FGGWFYEKSGKKVAL
+980 FNGWFYLKNGKKTAF

-1001 VKEDLLV
+1001 VKDDLLV
-1008 YAEWSH
+1008 YADWGSH
-1014 LTAQPY
+1014 KAQPY

-1027 ETADAEWK
+1027 ETADAEWR
-1035 ALLGH
+1035 ALLGE
-1040 ASLFSPEDGKAY
+1040 ASLYSPQDGKAY

-1063 YIYYAGEGGGYHQQ
+1063 YIYYAGEGGGYHRQ
-1077 IAADSRGYANQG
+1077 IAGDTRGYANQG

-1101 YNQLYSGFNTGHY
+1101 YNQLYSDFNNSGYY
-1114 PTLASHSITMEEDT
+1114 PTLASHSITMGEE
-1128 PSNPTVNVF
+1128 PNVAAPTVNVF
-1137 TFYYVHAATVSYKVE
+1137 TFYYVHAAEVSYKVE
-1152 YRYHDTGEL
+1152 YRYHGTGEL
-1161 IESESTGTGSV
+1161 IASTTADGTGFV
-1172 EKETSKAVVTERF
+1172 EKKTSKAVVTERF
-1185 AVVKDCVPDAF
+1185 AVVQDHVPDAF
-1196 YKRLVLAVVRGE
+1196 YKRLVLAVVE
-1208 DGTYVGSPDNVV
+1208 DGKGGYVGSPDNLV

-1234 IHYMLQNVDAATDVP
+1234 IHYMLQNVDAATDEP
-1249 QSEGSGTYSNYTES
+1249 QSVEPGIYSNYTES
-1263 TVYTEG
+1263 NVYTEG
-1269 IGQISATISI
+1269 IGEIGATLSI
-1279 TPQKFSGFTMR
+1279 TPQTFGGFTMR
-1290 DTAVVRWGNS
+1290 STASVRWGDS
-1300 SNTVPVNAGAFSL
+1300 SDTVQVNAGAFSL

-1331 NYVVRYLRYGSN
+1331 SYVVRYLRYGSD
-1343 PHTTRPEDELAAS
+1343 PHSTQQGDVLHVPVNGT
-1356 KTSSGKYGAVVS
+1356 GKYGAVVT
-1368 EKAAT
+1368 AAAES
-1373 IEGYNCVSNLSQ
+1373 IDGYHCVSTVSQ

-1408 VEYRVWAYGGGTL
+1408 VEYRVWSYGGGTL
-1421 NNTLEVVEGKN
+1421 NNTLEVVVEKN
-1432 SFKGATPAAKSG
+1432 PFKGATPAAKSG
-1444 YTFDGWYQNAE
+1444 YTFVGWYQDAE
-1455 CTIPVREKGTMDDA
+1455 CTIPVGEKGTVDDA
-1469 TGKLTPK
+1469 TDKLTPK
-1476 RSELLP
+1476 HSKLLP

-1504 EATEDESNGVGTY
+1504 EATEDESNGDGTY
-1517 VYRLTSEDNPA
+1517 VYRLTSKDNPA

-1535 AKGGSTTVYDL
+1535 PKGGSTTVYDL
-1546 PCGSY
+1546 PCGDY
-1551 KVEQVNSWSWRYAD
+1551 TVEQVNSWSWRYSD
-1565 GAQTVEIQQDKPKT
+1565 REQTVEIEKDKTKT
-1579 VTFDGAAVKEKW
+1579 VKFDGAAVKKKW

-1602 REA
+1602 MEA

>member
-16 LSLLLGLVLFME
+16 LALLLGLVLFME

-39 ASDAVTVTVDGAKTT
+39 ASDAVTVTVDGAKAT

-81 QLDGDWVNIYDAT
+81 QLDGAWVNIYDAT

-107 ALEGGSAAVRCAVGG
+107 ALEKGSAAVRCAVGG
-122 ESASDAVRVTV
+122 ESASDPVKVTV
-133 SYDVEADSADLNRQ
+133 SYDVEADAAALNRQ
-147 KDELAQ
+147 RDELTQETSA
-153 GMSAAAAPRRTQRRS
+153 AAAAPRRTQRRVS
-168 LRSGAPEYI
+168 RSSAPEYI
-177 NITVNYLDA
+177 NVTVNYLDA
-186 VTGLPIYTGFSATIN
+186 VTRLPIYTGFSATIKS
-201 GGKPYS
+201 GEPYS

-216 GYAPYWNPG
+216 GYAPYWSAD
-225 DPDTT
+225 DPATT
-230 DPGAATESAQSL
+230 DPGAATVSAQSL
-242 TLSVGADY
+242 ALSVGADY
-250 TGETYTVNVYYKAIA
+250 TGATYTVNVYYKAIA
-265 VPYAVRY
+265 VSYAVRY
-272 YFQNIHDDM
+272 YFQNINDDM

-290 QSSDLTGTIIAN
+290 QDRALTGTIIAN
-302 DDLKLDEDRARGF
+302 EALGLGEEQTRGF

-386 GKGDGKA
+386 GEGDGKA
-393 DNPLP
+393 DTPP
-398 TTVPAEN
+398 STVPAEN
-405 ASYIALWESADTT
+405 ASYIALWKSADTT
-418 YTVVYWLKK
+418 YTVVYWLKNAAGTEYDYMGSQKRSAVAGEVVSGDASWLTADSYICGLTEDGGHTHDEGCK
-427 PESNSKLTA
+427 PELFRHSEYEKADEN
-436 ECTAEDMTYITS
+436 
-448 VTVDAKAGDIVNPRN
+448 VTI
-463 DPDHMGIYSPKLEE
+463 E
-477 STYICDNRDHM
+477 
-488 ADPNKHTD
+488 
-496 ACKLGST
+496 
-503 LRHYVYDGTQMQVE
+503 
-517 VQGDGSTVINTVY
+517 GDGSTTVNIY
-530 SRREYT
+530 YTRKSYT
-536 LRFYYGCASN
+536 LRFYYGHAWN
-546 DSGTPHY
+546 DSGTPRY

-565 KDEKTHPCPDVSDYN
+565 KDEKGHPCPDAGSYS
-580 DMTLLERVKSVW
+580 DMTLLEKVKGEW
-592 GEVQVPDGEDMSS
+592 GEVQVLDGEDMSS

-620 PEDGSYNSSQ
+620 PEDGSYNSNQ

-645 ISDLWPSEVFDNVP
+645 ISNLWPSEVFDKVP
-659 LTDAEKVKHTSNGGS
+659 LTDAEKEKHTLNGGS
-674 SHLDNDGWGNYAYF
+674 SHLDNNGWGNYAYF

-729 GDHSQVSFLAFFDNG
+729 GDHDRVSFLAFFDNG
-744 ANVKWSIPRQ
+744 ANVKWSIPIAWHYELYLPTLDNKETEGSVQ
-754 WIYKL
+754 ENGVYYTLYKT
-759 YVEVLPGHE
+759 VE
-768 EDAGVVPRTVDGV
+768 
-781 PRYYML
+781 
-787 YDTVFAND
+787 AND
-795 DNTTIGHQT
+795 NNEDIGQQT
-804 DPPLPGFTCMRD
+804 CPPLPGFTAPASKDGTKIVHAEGM
-816 KTGGS
+816 S
-821 EPETNEPLADGRESY
+821 DGRPSI
-836 TANFYY
+836 
-842 NRNSYTL
+842 
-849 TAQNYDEI
+849 TAQYYYTRNEYKLTLQNHNQIETETVPYGD
-857 IQYNDVLYQAD
+857 D
-868 LDRRMYD
+868 LDGRVDSTRVQ
-875 LLLMPY
+875 Y
-881 PKPLE
+881 PDTLE
-886 KYAYELGGWY
+886 RDAYTFSGWY
-896 TSPGCFPGSEYVPGS
+896 TSSGHYEGSEYVPGS

-931 KMFLSLADMREY
+931 KMFRSLADMREY
-943 QAKGDDA
+943 QSTGNEALVDD
-950 QVHYYTQVVDHGSTL
+950 TRVVDHGSTL
-965 GEIADPTDPSGHEYT
+965 GEIADPTDPSGHGYT
-980 FGGWFYEKSGKKVAL
+980 FDGWFYEKSGKKVAL

-1035 ALLGH
+1035 KLLDD
-1040 ASLFSPEDGKAY
+1040 ASLYSPEDGKAY

-1063 YIYYAGEGGGYHQQ
+1063 YIYYAGEDGGYHRQ

-1101 YNQLYSGFNTGHY
+1101 YNQLYSGFNSGYY

-1152 YRYHDTGEL
+1152 YRYHHTGEL
-1161 IESESTGTGSV
+1161 IESDATGGTGVV

-1185 AVVKDCVPDAF
+1185 AVVKDYVPDAF
-1196 YKRLVLAVVRGE
+1196 YKRLVLAVVE
-1208 DGTYVGSPDNVV
+1208 DGNGGYVGSPDNVV

-1234 IHYMLQNVDAATDVP
+1234 VHYMLQNVDAATDEP
-1249 QSEGSGTYSNYTES
+1249 SLQPDGTYANYTES

-1269 IGQISATISI
+1269 IGQIGATISI

-1290 DTAVVRWGNS
+1290 DTASVRWGNS

-1331 NYVVRYLRYGSN
+1331 NYVVRYLRYGSD
-1343 PHTTRPEDELAAS
+1343 PHSTQPGDVLHAPVSGT
-1356 KTSSGKYGAVVS
+1356 GKYGAVVTV
-1368 EKAAT
+1368 AAES
-1373 IEGYNCVSNLSQ
+1373 IDGYHCVSNLSQ

-1408 VEYRVWAYGGGTL
+1408 VEYRVWAYNGGTL

-1432 SFKGATPAAKSG
+1432 SFEGTTPTAKSG
-1444 YTFDGWYQNAE
+1444 YTFVGWYQDAE
-1455 CTIPVREKGTMDDA
+1455 CTIPVGEKGTVDDA
-1469 TGKLTPK
+1469 TGKLTPE

-1517 VYRLTSEDNPA
+1517 VYRLTSKDNPA

-1535 AKGGSTTVYDL
+1535 PAGGSTTVYDL
-1546 PCGSY
+1546 PCGEY
-1551 KVEQVNSWSWRYAD
+1551 TVEQVNSWSWRYAD
-1565 GAQTVEIQQDKPKT
+1565 GAQTVTVEDSQTKT
-1579 VTFDGAAVKEKW
+1579 VTFDRAAVKEKW

>member
-1 MKKCTNNRTMSFRRL
+1 MKKCINNRTMSFRRL

-122 ESASDAVRVTV
+122 ESVSDAVRVTV
-133 SYDVEADSADLNRQ
+133 SYDVEADAAALNRQ
-147 KDELAQ
+147 RDELTQ

-168 LRSGAPEYI
+168 PRSGAPEYI
-177 NITVNYLDA
+177 NVTVNYLDA
-186 VTGLPIYTGFSATIN
+186 VTSLPIYTGFSATIK
-201 GGKPYS
+201 GGELYS

-216 GYAPYWNPG
+216 GYAPYWNPD

-230 DPGAATESAQSL
+230 DPNTATVSAQSL
-242 TLSVGADY
+242 ALSVGEGY
-250 TGETYTVNVYYKAIA
+250 TEGTYTVNVYYKAIA

-290 QSSDLTGTIIAN
+290 QGSALTGTIIAN

-368 TPTRHGYRFAG
+368 TPTRHGYRFVG

-386 GKGDGKA
+386 GLGDGKA
-393 DNPLP
+393 ETTLP

-427 PESNSKLTA
+427 PESNRKPT
-436 ECTAEDMTYITS
+436 EDCTAEDMTYITN
-448 VTVDAKAGDIVNPRN
+448 VTVDAKAGDIVNPHS
-463 DPDHMGIYSPKLEE
+463 DPDHAGIYSPKLEE

-488 ADPNKHTD
+488 ADPSQHTD

-503 LRHYVYDGTQMQVE
+503 LRHYVYESTQMQVE

-536 LRFYYGCASN
+536 LRFYYGHAWN
-546 DSGTPHY
+546 DNGTPHY

-565 KDEKTHPCPDVSDYN
+565 IAHQCPDVSDYN
-580 DMTLLERVKSVW
+580 DMTLLERVKGVW

-620 PEDGSYNSSQ
+620 PEDGSYNSNQ

-645 ISDLWPSEVFDNVP
+645 ISDLWPSEVFNKVP
-659 LTDAEKVKHTSNGGS
+659 LTDAEKATHTLNGGS

-688 AGWNGEFNIKYTQD
+688 AGWNGEFNIKYTRD

-729 GDHSQVSFLAFFDNG
+729 GDPNRVSFLAFFDNG
-744 ANVKWSIPRQ
+744 ANVKWSIPIAWHYELYLPTLDNKETEGSVLKNGVYYTR
-754 WIYKL
+754 YKT
-759 YVEVLPGHE
+759 VE
-768 EDAGVVPRTVDGV
+768 
-781 PRYYML
+781 
-787 YDTVFAND
+787 AND
-795 DNTTIGHQT
+795 NNEDIGQQT
-804 DPPLPGFTCMRD
+804 CPPLPGFTAPASKDGTKIVHAEGM
-816 KTGGS
+816 S
-821 EPETNEPLADGRESY
+821 DGRPSI
-836 TANFYY
+836 
-842 NRNSYTL
+842 
-849 TAQNYDEI
+849 TAQYYYTRNEYKLTLQNHNQIETETVPYRD
-857 IQYNDVLYQAD
+857 D
-868 LDRRMYD
+868 LDGRVDSTRVQ
-875 LLLMPY
+875 Y
-881 PKPLE
+881 PDTLE
-886 KYAYELGGWY
+886 RDAYTFSGWY
-896 TSPGCFPGSEYVPGS
+896 TSSGHYEGSEYVPGS

-931 KMFLSLADMREY
+931 KMFRSLADMRAY
-943 QAKGDDA
+943 QSTGDETL
-950 QVHYYTQVVDHGSTL
+950 VHYTQVVDHGSTL
-965 GEIADPTDPSGHEYT
+965 GEIADPTDPSGHGYT

-1035 ALLGH
+1035 ALLDE
-1040 ASLFSPEDGKAY
+1040 ASLYSPEDGKAY

-1063 YIYYAGEGGGYHQQ
+1063 YIYYAGEDGGYHRQ

-1152 YRYHDTGEL
+1152 YRYHDTGKL
-1161 IESESTGTGSV
+1161 IESDATGTGSV

-1234 IHYMLQNVDAATDVP
+1234 VHYMLQNVDAATDVP
-1249 QSEGSGTYSNYTES
+1249 SLRTDGTYANYTES

-1269 IGQISATISI
+1269 IGQIGATLSI
-1279 TPQKFSGFTMR
+1279 TPQEFSGFTMR
-1290 DTAVVRWGNS
+1290 STASVRCGGS
-1300 SNTVPVNAGAFSL
+1300 SGTVQVNDAGAFSL
-1313 TVQKEGTELYV
+1313 TVQKEGTELFV

-1331 NYVVRYLRYGSN
+1331 SYVVRYLRYGSD
-1343 PHTTRPEDELAAS
+1343 PHSTQEGDVLHAPVSGT
-1356 KTSSGKYGAVVS
+1356 GKYGAVVTV
-1368 EKAAT
+1368 AAES
-1373 IEGYNCVSNLSQ
+1373 IDGYHCVSTVSQ

-1408 VEYRVWAYGGGTL
+1408 VEYRVWSYGGGTL
-1421 NNTLEVVEGKN
+1421 NNTLEVVVEKN
-1432 SFKGATPAAKSG
+1432 PFKGATPAAKSG

-1455 CTIPVREKGTMDDA
+1455 CTIPAGEKGTMDA

-1499 VTITR
+1499 VTIER
-1504 EATEDESNGVGTY
+1504 KATEDESNGVGTY
-1517 VYRLTSEDNPA
+1517 VYRLTSKDNPA

-1535 AKGGSTTVYDL
+1535 PKGGSTTVYDL

-1551 KVEQVNSWSWRYAD
+1551 TVEQVKSWSWRYAD
-1565 GAQTVEIQQDKPKT
+1565 GAQTVTVEDSQTKT
-1579 VTFDGAAVKEKW
+1579 VTFDRAAVKEKW

>member
-122 ESASDAVRVTV
+122 ESVSDAVRVTV

-147 KDELAQ
+147 KEALAQ

-177 NITVNYLDA
+177 NVTVNYLDA
-186 VTGLPIYTGFSATIN
+186 VTSLPIYTGFSATIN

-216 GYAPYWNPG
+216 GYAPYWNPD

-230 DPGAATESAQSL
+230 DPNTATESAQSL
-242 TLSVGADY
+242 ALSVGADY

-290 QSSDLTGTIIAN
+290 RGSALTGTIIAN
-302 DDLKLDEDRARGF
+302 DDLKLDEVRASGF

-368 TPTRHGYRFAG
+368 TPTRHGYRFVG

-386 GKGDGKA
+386 GVGDGEEDA
-393 DNPLP
+393 LP

-418 YTVVYWLKK
+418 YTVVYWLKNAAGTEYDYMGSQKRSAVAGEVVSGDASWLKADSYICGLTEDAGHTHNEGCK
-427 PESNSKLTA
+427 PELFRHSQYEKADEN
-436 ECTAEDMTYITS
+436 
-448 VTVDAKAGDIVNPRN
+448 VTI
-463 DPDHMGIYSPKLEE
+463 E
-477 STYICDNRDHM
+477 
-488 ADPNKHTD
+488 
-496 ACKLGST
+496 
-503 LRHYVYDGTQMQVE
+503 
-517 VQGDGSTVINTVY
+517 GDGSTTVNIY
-530 SRREYT
+530 YTRKSYT
-536 LRFYYGCASN
+536 LRFYYAKEYVPAN
-546 DSGTPHY
+546 DTVNSPANPSDTPVY
-553 YVVGGSTYNFGN
+553 SVVGGSTRPFGFYQETGVCARPQKDGKTVNDVESLLYNVRSG
-565 KDEKTHPCPDVSDYN
+565 D
-580 DMTLLERVKSVW
+580 W
-592 GEVQVPDGEDMSS
+592 GEVAELPTIQQPTGTAYTYTLGTYPDG
-605 LISEEHRAAYKLGTL
+605 G
-620 PEDGSYNSSQ
+620 GYNAKGD
-630 RKYYYLEFT
+630 RFHYLEFT
-639 APYGAD
+639 VPYGTD
-645 ISDLWPSEVFDNVP
+645 LLHLWPTEEVFGQIKTARSGYN
-659 LTDAEKVKHTSNGGS
+659 ANKANE
-674 SHLDNDGWGNYAYF
+674 HLGEGQWGNYAYF
-688 AGWNGEFNIKYTQD
+688 AGWNGEYNVKYTQEK
-702 HSNSTIKCYYPL
+702 SNSTIKCLYPVL
-714 LDDTLLY
+714 NDDLLY
-721 DESRISTY
+721 AEKLIGQWGDAST
-729 GDHSQVSFLAFFDNG
+729 VNFLGFFDNG
-744 ANVKWSIPRQ
+744 ANVSWSIPRQ

-768 EDAGVVPRTVDGV
+768 EDAGVAARTVDGV
-781 PRYYML
+781 TRYYML

-795 DNTTIGHQT
+795 DNMTIGHQT

-816 KTGGS
+816 KVGGS

-868 LDRRMYD
+868 LDRKMYD

-886 KYAYELGGWY
+886 KYAYKLGGWY

-911 TMPAHNVALYAGWKP
+911 TMPEHDISLYAKWEP
-926 VQRTV
+926 VTYTV
-931 KMFLSLADMREY
+931 RLFKNRKDMETY
-943 QAKGDDA
+943 QTTGKEEL
-950 QVHYYTQVVDHGSTL
+950 VYHTQVVDHGSTL
-965 GEIADPTDPSGHEYT
+965 GEIADPTDPSEHGYT

-1001 VKEDLLV
+1001 VKENLLV

-1035 ALLGH
+1035 ALLDE
-1040 ASLFSPEDGKAY
+1040 ASLYSPEDGKAY

-1063 YIYYAGEGGGYHQQ
+1063 YIYYAGEDGGYHRQ

-1101 YNQLYSGFNTGHY
+1101 YNQLYSGFNSGYY

-1172 EKETSKAVVTERF
+1172 AKSTSKAVVTERF
-1185 AVVKDCVPDAF
+1185 AVVKDYVPDAF
-1196 YKRLVLAVVRGE
+1196 YKRLVLAVVE
-1208 DGTYVGSPDNVV
+1208 DGKGGYVGSPDNVV

-1234 IHYMLQNVDAATDVP
+1234 IHYMLQNVDAATDEP
-1249 QSEGSGTYSNYTES
+1249 SLQPDGTYANYTES

-1269 IGQISATISI
+1269 ISEIGAYINV

-1290 DTAVVRWGNS
+1290 DTAVVRWGTDDANRREDQLE
-1300 SNTVPVNAGAFSL
+1300 NGTFTFKVRD
-1313 TVQKEGTELYV
+1313 EGTELFV

-1331 NYVVRYLRYGSN
+1331 SYVVRYLRYGSD
-1343 PHTTRPEDELAAS
+1343 PHSTKPGDVLHAPVSDT
-1356 KTSSGKYGAVVS
+1356 GKYGEVVT
-1368 EKAAT
+1368 AAAES
-1373 IEGYNCVSNLSQ
+1373 IDGYNCVSNLSQ

-1432 SFKGATPAAKSG
+1432 SFEGTTPAAKSG

-1455 CTIPVREKGTMDDA
+1455 CTIPVGEKGTMDA

-1499 VTITR
+1499 VTIER
-1504 EATEDESNGVGTY
+1504 KATEDESNGDGTY
-1517 VYRLTSEDNPA
+1517 VYRLTSQADPT
-1528 YVVEVTV
+1528 YIVEVTV
-1535 AKGGSTTVYDL
+1535 PKGGSTTVYDL

-1551 KVEQVNSWSWRYAD
+1551 TVEQVNSWSWRYSD
-1565 GAQTVEIQQDKPKT
+1565 REQTVEIEKDETKT
-1579 VTFDGAAVKEKW
+1579 VKFDGAAVEKKW

-1602 REA
+1602 KGD

>member
-39 ASDAVTVTVDGAKTT
+39 ASDAVTITVDGAKTT

-122 ESASDAVRVTV
+122 ESVSDAVRVTV

-147 KDELAQ
+147 KEALAQ
-153 GMSAAAAPRRTQRRS
+153 GMSAAAAPRRTQRRAS
-168 LRSGAPEYI
+168 RSGAPEYI

-186 VTGLPIYTGFSATIN
+186 VTGLPIYTGFSATIK
-201 GGKPYS
+201 GGELYNQK
-207 QTVLSPTYL
+207 VLSPTYL
-216 GYAPYWNPG
+216 GYAPYWNPD

-230 DPGAATESAQSL
+230 DPNTATVSAQSL
-242 TLSVGADY
+242 ALSVGAEY

-290 QSSDLTGTIIAN
+290 KSSALTGTIIAN

-368 TPTRHGYRFAG
+368 TPTRHGYSFVG
-379 WDKLGED
+379 WDKLNENGV
-386 GKGDGKA
+386 GDGEE
-393 DNPLP
+393 DELP

-418 YTVVYWLKK
+418 YTVVYWLKNAEGTEYDYMGSQKRSAVAGEVVSGDASWLTADSYICGLTEDGGHIHNEGCK
-427 PESNSKLTA
+427 PELFRHSQYEKADEN
-436 ECTAEDMTYITS
+436 
-448 VTVDAKAGDIVNPRN
+448 VTI
-463 DPDHMGIYSPKLEE
+463 E
-477 STYICDNRDHM
+477 
-488 ADPNKHTD
+488 
-496 ACKLGST
+496 
-503 LRHYVYDGTQMQVE
+503 
-517 VQGDGSTVINTVY
+517 GDGSTTVNIY
-530 SRREYT
+530 YTRKSYT
-536 LRFYYGCASN
+536 LRFYYGHAWN
-546 DSGTPHY
+546 DSGTPRY

-565 KDEKTHPCPDVSDYN
+565 IAHQCPDVSDYN
-580 DMTLLERVKSVW
+580 DMTLLERVKGEW

-605 LISEEHRAAYKLGTL
+605 LISEEHRAAYTLGTL
-620 PEDGSYNSSQ
+620 PEDGSYNSNQ
-630 RKYYYLEFT
+630 HKYYYLEFT

-645 ISDLWPSEVFDNVP
+645 ISDLWPSEVFNKVS
-659 LTDAEKVKHTSNGGS
+659 LTDAEKATHTSNGGS
-674 SHLDNDGWGNYAYF
+674 GHLDNDGWGNYAYF

-702 HSNSTIKCYYPL
+702 NSNSTIKCYYPL

-729 GDHSQVSFLAFFDNG
+729 GDSDRVSFLAFFDNG
-744 ANVKWSIPRQ
+744 ANVSWSIPIAWHYELYLPTLDNKETEGSVQENGVYYTR
-754 WIYKL
+754 YKT
-759 YVEVLPGHE
+759 VE
-768 EDAGVVPRTVDGV
+768 
-781 PRYYML
+781 
-787 YDTVFAND
+787 AND
-795 DNTTIGHQT
+795 NNYDIGQQT
-804 DPPLPGFTCMRD
+804 CPPLPGFTAPASKDGTKIVHAEGM
-816 KTGGS
+816 S
-821 EPETNEPLADGRESY
+821 DGRPSI
-836 TANFYY
+836 
-842 NRNSYTL
+842 
-849 TAQNYDEI
+849 TAQYYYTRNEYKLTLQNHNQIETETVPYGD
-857 IQYNDVLYQAD
+857 D
-868 LDRRMYD
+868 LDGRVDSTRVQ
-875 LLLMPY
+875 Y
-881 PKPLE
+881 PDTLE
-886 KYAYELGGWY
+886 RDAYTFSGWY
-896 TSPGCFPGSEYVPGS
+896 TSSGHYEGSEYVPGS

-931 KMFLSLADMREY
+931 KMFRSLADMREY
-943 QAKGDDA
+943 QSTGDEA
-950 QVHYYTQVVDHGSTL
+950 LVHHTQVVDHGSTL

-1035 ALLGH
+1035 ALLDD

-1063 YIYYAGEGGGYHQQ
+1063 YIYSGKDGGYHRQ

-1101 YNQLYSGFNTGHY
+1101 YNQLYSGFNSGYY

-1152 YRYHDTGEL
+1152 YRYHGTGEL
-1161 IESESTGTGSV
+1161 IESDATGGTGVV

-1185 AVVKDCVPDAF
+1185 VVVKDYVPDAF
-1196 YKRLVLAVVRGE
+1196 YKRLVLAVVE
-1208 DGTYVGSPDNVV
+1208 DGSGGYVGSPDNVV
-1220 TFYYT
+1220 TFYYIKNT
-1225 KNIENAYYA
+1225 KNTYYA
-1234 IHYMLQNVDAATDVP
+1234 IHYMLQNVDAATDEP
-1249 QSEGSGTYSNYTES
+1249 SLQPDGTYANYTES

-1269 IGQISATISI
+1269 ISEIGAYINV

-1290 DTAVVRWGNS
+1290 DTAVVRWGTDDANRREDTLE
-1300 SNTVPVNAGAFSL
+1300 NGTFTFKVRD
-1313 TVQKEGTELYV
+1313 EGTELYV

-1331 NYVVRYLRYGSN
+1331 NYVVRYLRYGSD
-1343 PHTTRPEDELAAS
+1343 PHSTQPGDVLHEPVSGT
-1356 KTSSGKYGAVVS
+1356 GKYGAVVT
-1368 EKAAT
+1368 AAAES
-1373 IEGYNCVSNLSQ
+1373 IDGYNCVSNLSQ

-1408 VEYRVWAYGGGTL
+1408 VEYRVWAYNGGTL

-1432 SFKGATPAAKSG
+1432 SFEGATPAAKSG
-1444 YTFDGWYQNAE
+1444 YTFVGWYQNAE
-1455 CTIPVREKGTMDDA
+1455 CTIPVGEKGKVDTD
-1469 TGKLTPK
+1469 TKKLMPE
-1476 RSELLP
+1476 RSKLLP

-1499 VTITR
+1499 VTIER
-1504 EATEDESNGVGTY
+1504 KATEDESNGVGTY

-1565 GAQTVEIQQDKPKT
+1565 GAQTVTVKDGKTET
-1579 VTFDGAAVKEKW
+1579 VTFDRDAVKEKW

>member
-81 QLDGDWVNIYDAT
+81 QLDGAWVNIYDAT

-107 ALEGGSAAVRCAVGG
+107 ALEKGSAMVRCAVGG
-122 ESASDAVRVTV
+122 ESASDAVKVTV
-133 SYDVEADSADLNRQ
+133 SYDVEADAAALNRQ
-147 KDELAQ
+147 RDELTQ
-153 GMSAAAAPRRTQRRS
+153 GTSAAAAPRRTQRRAS
-168 LRSGAPEYI
+168 RSSAPEYI
-177 NITVNYLDA
+177 NVTVNYLDA
-186 VTGLPIYTGFSATIN
+186 VTRLPIYTGFSATIKS
-201 GGKPYS
+201 GEPYS

-216 GYAPYWNPG
+216 GYAPYWSAE
-225 DPDTT
+225 DPATT
-230 DPGAATESAQSL
+230 DPGAATVSAQSL
-242 TLSVGADY
+242 DLSVGAGY

-272 YFQNIHDDM
+272 YFQNINDDM

-290 QSSDLTGTIIAN
+290 QDRALTGTIIAN
-302 DDLKLDEDRARGF
+302 EALGLGEEQTRGF

-379 WDKLGED
+379 WDKLDENGV
-386 GKGDGKA
+386 GDGKA
-393 DNPLP
+393 DTPP
-398 TTVPAEN
+398 STVPAEN
-405 ASYIALWESADTT
+405 ASYIALWKSADTT
-418 YTVVYWLKK
+418 YTVVYWLKNAAGTEYDYMGSQKRSAVAGDVVSGDASWLTADSYICGLTEDAGHTHDEGCK
-427 PESNSKLTA
+427 PELFRH
-436 ECTAEDMTYITS
+436 S
-448 VTVDAKAGDIVNPRN
+448 V
-463 DPDHMGIYSPKLEE
+463 YE
-477 STYICDNRDHM
+477 SAQKNVTI
-488 ADPNKHTD
+488 
-496 ACKLGST
+496 
-503 LRHYVYDGTQMQVE
+503 E
-517 VQGDGSTVINTVY
+517 GDGSTTVNIY
-530 SRREYT
+530 YTRKSYT
-536 LRFYYGCASN
+536 LRFYYGHAWN
-546 DSGTPHY
+546 DSGTPRY

-565 KDEKTHPCPDVSDYN
+565 KDEKGHPCPDADSYS
-580 DMTLLERVKSVW
+580 DMTLLEKVKGEW

-605 LISEEHRAAYKLGTL
+605 LISEEHKAAYTLGTL
-620 PEDGSYNSSQ
+620 PEDGSYNSNQ
-630 RKYYYLEFT
+630 HKYYYLEFT

-645 ISDLWPSEVFDNVP
+645 ISNLWPSEVFNKVP
-659 LTDAEKVKHTSNGGS
+659 LTDAEKEKHTLNGGS
-674 SHLDNDGWGNYAYF
+674 DHLDNDGWGNYAYF

-768 EDAGVVPRTVDGV
+768 NDEGVAAREVDGV
-781 PRYYML
+781 KRYYML

-795 DNTTIGHQT
+795 DNKDIEHQT
-804 DPPLPGFTCMRD
+804 DPPLPGFTCMRN

-821 EPETNEPLADGRESY
+821 EREINEPLADGRESY

-886 KYAYELGGWY
+886 EYAYKLGGWY

-911 TMPAHNVALYAGWKP
+911 TMPEHDISLYAKWEP
-926 VQRTV
+926 VTYTVRLFKNREAMETYQRTGDKTLV
-931 KMFLSLADMREY
+931 LYERTVNHGLAME
-943 QAKGDDA
+943 
-950 QVHYYTQVVDHGSTL
+950 
-965 GEIADPTDPSGHEYT
+965 EIDDPTDDWSGHGYS
-980 FGGWFYEKSGKKVAL
+980 FNGWFYLKNGKKTAF
-995 TPTDTA
+995 TPEDTA

-1008 YAEWSH
+1008 YADWGSH
-1014 LTAQPY
+1014 KAQPY

-1035 ALLGH
+1035 ALLDD

-1063 YIYYAGEGGGYHQQ
+1063 YIYYAGEGGGYHRQ
-1077 IAADSRGYANQG
+1077 IAGDTRGYANQG

-1101 YNQLYSGFNTGHY
+1101 YNQMYSGFNSGYY
-1114 PTLASHSITMEEDT
+1114 PTLASHSITMGEE
-1128 PSNPTVNVF
+1128 PNVASPTVNVF
-1137 TFYYVHAATVSYKVE
+1137 TFYYVYAATVSYKVE
-1152 YRYHDTGEL
+1152 YRYHDTGKL
-1161 IESESTGTGSV
+1161 IESESTGTGFVAKS
-1172 EKETSKAVVTERF
+1172 TSKAVVTERF

-1196 YKRLVLAVVRGE
+1196 YKRLVLAVVE
-1208 DGTYVGSPDNVV
+1208 DGSGGYVGSPDNVV

-1234 IHYMLQNVDAATDVP
+1234 IHYMLQNVDAATDEP
-1249 QSEGSGTYSNYTES
+1249 SLRTDGTYANYTES

-1269 IGQISATISI
+1269 IGEIGATLSI
-1279 TPQKFSGFTMR
+1279 TPQTFGGFTMR
-1290 DTAVVRWGNS
+1290 STASVRWGD
-1300 SNTVPVNAGAFSL
+1300 SNDTVQVNAGAFSL
-1313 TVQKEGTELYV
+1313 TVQKEGTELFV

-1331 NYVVRYLRYGSN
+1331 SYVVRYLRYGSD
-1343 PHTTRPEDELAAS
+1343 PHSAQPSDVLHEPVSGT
-1356 KTSSGKYGAVVS
+1356 GKYGAVVT
-1368 EKAAT
+1368 AAAES
-1373 IEGYNCVSNLSQ
+1373 IDGYHCVSTVSQ
-1385 SIVLRPDNSQNEII
+1385 SIVLRPDDRQNEII

-1408 VEYRVWAYGGGTL
+1408 VEYRVWAYNGGTL
-1421 NNTLEVVEGKN
+1421 NKTLEVVEEKN
-1432 SFKGATPAAKSG
+1432 PFEGATPAAKSG
-1444 YTFDGWYQNAE
+1444 YTFDGWYQDAE
-1455 CTIPVREKGTMDDA
+1455 CTIPVGEKGTVDDA
-1469 TGKLTPK
+1469 TDKLTPK

-1504 EATEDESNGVGTY
+1504 EAREDESNGDGTY
-1517 VYRLTSEDNPA
+1517 VYRLTSKDNPA

-1535 AKGGSTTVYDL
+1535 PAGGSTTVYDL

-1551 KVEQVNSWSWRYAD
+1551 KVEQVKSWSWRYSD
-1565 GAQTVEIQQDKPKT
+1565 REQTVEIEKDQTKT
-1579 VTFDGAAVKEKW
+1579 VTFAGAAVKEKW

>member
-1 MKKCTNNRTMSFRRL
+1 MKKCINNRTMSFRRL

-39 ASDAVTVTVDGAKTT
+39 ASDAVTVTVDGAKTA

-107 ALEGGSAAVRCAVGG
+107 ALEKGSAMVRCAVGG
-122 ESASDAVRVTV
+122 ESASDPVKVTV
-133 SYDVEADSADLNRQ
+133 SYDVEADAAALNRQ
-147 KDELAQ
+147 RDELTQETSA
-153 GMSAAAAPRRTQRRS
+153 AAAAPRRTQRRVS
-168 LRSGAPEYI
+168 RSSAPEYI
-177 NITVNYLDA
+177 NVTVNYLDA
-186 VTGLPIYTGFSATIN
+186 VTRLPIYTGFSATIKS
-201 GGKPYS
+201 GEPYS
-207 QTVLSPTYL
+207 QKVLSPTYL
-216 GYAPYWNPG
+216 GYAPYWNPA
-225 DPDTT
+225 DPATA
-230 DPGAATESAQSL
+230 DPNTATVSAQSL
-242 TLSVGADY
+242 ALSVGAGY

-272 YFQNIHDDM
+272 YFQNINDDM

-290 QSSDLTGTIIAN
+290 RGSALTGTIIAN
-302 DDLKLDEDRARGF
+302 EALGLSEEQTRGF

-393 DNPLP
+393 DTPP
-398 TTVPAEN
+398 STVPAEN
-405 ASYIALWESADTT
+405 ASYIALWKSADTT
-418 YTVVYWLKK
+418 YTVVYWLKNAAGTEYDYMGSQKRSAVAGEVVSGDASWLTADSYICGLTEDAGHTHDEGCK
-427 PESNSKLTA
+427 PELFRH
-436 ECTAEDMTYITS
+436 S
-448 VTVDAKAGDIVNPRN
+448 VYEKADENVTI
-463 DPDHMGIYSPKLEE
+463 E
-477 STYICDNRDHM
+477 
-488 ADPNKHTD
+488 
-496 ACKLGST
+496 
-503 LRHYVYDGTQMQVE
+503 
-517 VQGDGSTVINTVY
+517 GDGSTTVNIY
-530 SRREYT
+530 YTRKSYT
-536 LRFYYGCASN
+536 LRFYYAKEYVPAEDTVKPPTNPSN
-546 DSGTPHY
+546 TPVY
-553 YVVGGSTYNFGN
+553 SVVGGSTRPFGFYQETGSYARPKKDGNTVNDVESLLYN
-565 KDEKTHPCPDVSDYN
+565 
-580 DMTLLERVKSVW
+580 VKSGDW
-592 GEVQVPDGEDMSS
+592 GEVAELPTIQQPTGTAYTYTLGTYPDG
-605 LISEEHRAAYKLGTL
+605 G
-620 PEDGSYNSSQ
+620 GYNAKGD
-630 RKYYYLEFT
+630 RFHYLEFT
-639 APYGAD
+639 VPYGTD
-645 ISDLWPSEVFDNVP
+645 LLHLWPTEEVFGQIQTARSGYN
-659 LTDAEKVKHTSNGGS
+659 ANKANE
-674 SHLDNDGWGNYAYF
+674 HLGDGQWGNYAYF
-688 AGWNGEFNIKYTQD
+688 AGWNGEYNVKYTQEKT
-702 HSNSTIKCYYPL
+702 NSTIKCLYPVL
-714 LDDTLLY
+714 NDDLLY
-721 DESRISTY
+721 AKELIGQWGDAST
-729 GDHSQVSFLAFFDNG
+729 VNFLGFFDNG
-744 ANVKWSIPRQ
+744 ANVSWSIPRQ

-768 EDAGVVPRTVDGV
+768 KDEGVAERTVDGV
-781 PRYYML
+781 TRYYML

-795 DNTTIGHQT
+795 DNKDIEHQT

-816 KTGGS
+816 KVGGS

-842 NRNSYTL
+842 NRNRYTL

-911 TMPAHNVALYAGWKP
+911 TMPEHDISLYAKWEPKTYTVRLFKNREAMETYQTTGDETLVIEK
-926 VQRTV
+926 RTV
-931 KMFLSLADMREY
+931 N
-943 QAKGDDA
+943 
-950 QVHYYTQVVDHGSTL
+950 HGL
-965 GEIADPTDPSGHEYT
+965 VLDEIDDPTDDWSGHGYS
-980 FGGWFYEKSGKKVAL
+980 FNGWFYLKNGKKTAF
-995 TPTDTA
+995 TPADTA

-1008 YAEWSH
+1008 YADWGSH
-1014 LTAQPY
+1014 KAQPY

-1027 ETADAEWK
+1027 ETADEEWR
-1035 ALLGH
+1035 ALLDD

-1063 YIYYAGEGGGYHQQ
+1063 YIYYAGEGGGYHRQ
-1077 IAADSRGYANQG
+1077 IAGDTRGYANQG

-1101 YNQLYSGFNTGHY
+1101 YNQLYSGFNTGYY

-1137 TFYYVHAATVSYKVE
+1137 TFYYVHAAKVSYKVE
-1152 YRYHDTGEL
+1152 YRYHDTGKL
-1161 IESESTGTGSV
+1161 IESDATGTGSV

-1185 AVVKDCVPDAF
+1185 AVVKDYVPDAF
-1196 YKRLVLAVVRGE
+1196 YKRLVLAVVE
-1208 DGTYVGSPDNVV
+1208 DGKGGYVGSPDNVV

-1234 IHYMLQNVDAATDVP
+1234 VHYMLQNVDAVTDVP
-1249 QSEGSGTYSNYTES
+1249 SLKPDGTYANYTES
-1263 TVYTEG
+1263 NVYTEG
-1269 IGQISATISI
+1269 IGEIGATLSI
-1279 TPQKFSGFTMR
+1279 TPQTFGGFTMR
-1290 DTAVVRWGNS
+1290 STASVRWGDS
-1300 SNTVPVNAGAFSL
+1300 SDTVQVNAGAFSL

-1331 NYVVRYLRYGSN
+1331 NYVVRYLRYGSD
-1343 PHTTRPEDELAAS
+1343 PHKPQPGDVLHAPVNGT
-1356 KTSSGKYGAVVS
+1356 GKYGAVVT
-1368 EKAAT
+1368 AAAES
-1373 IEGYNCVSNLSQ
+1373 IDGYHCVSTVSQ
-1385 SIVLRPDNSQNEII
+1385 SIVLRPDDRQNEII

-1421 NNTLEVVEGKN
+1421 NNTLEVVEEKN
-1432 SFKGATPAAKSG
+1432 PFEGAMPTAKSG

-1455 CTIPVREKGTMDDA
+1455 CTIPVGEKGTVDDA
-1469 TGKLTPK
+1469 TGKLKPE

-1504 EATEDESNGVGTY
+1504 EAREDESNGDGTY
-1517 VYRLTSEDNPA
+1517 VYRLTSKDNPA

-1535 AKGGSTTVYDL
+1535 PAGGSTTVYDL

-1551 KVEQVNSWSWRYAD
+1551 KVEQVKSWSWRYSD
-1565 GAQTVEIQQDKPKT
+1565 GAQTVTVEDGKTET
-1579 VTFDGAAVKEKW
+1579 VTFDRAAVKEKW

>member
-122 ESASDAVRVTV
+122 ESVSDAVRVTV

-147 KDELAQ
+147 KEALAQ
-153 GMSAAAAPRRTQRRS
+153 GMSAAAAPRRTQRRAS
-168 LRSGAPEYI
+168 RSSAPEYI
-177 NITVNYLDA
+177 NVTVNYLDA
-186 VTGLPIYTGFSATIN
+186 VTSLPIYTGFSATIKS
-201 GGKPYS
+201 GEPYS
-207 QTVLSPTYL
+207 QKVLSPTYL
-216 GYAPYWNPG
+216 GYAPYWSAE
-225 DPDTT
+225 DPDTA
-230 DPGAATESAQSL
+230 DPNTATVSAQSL
-242 TLSVGADY
+242 ALTVGADY

-272 YFQNIHDDM
+272 YFQNINDDM

-290 QSSDLTGTIIAN
+290 RGSALTGTIIAN
-302 DDLKLDEDRARGF
+302 EALGLDEEQTRGF

-379 WDKLGED
+379 WDKLGEN
-386 GKGDGKA
+386 GEGDGKA
-393 DNPLP
+393 DTPP

-418 YTVVYWLKK
+418 YTVVYWLKNAAGTEYDYMGSQKRSAVAGEVVSGDASWLTADSNICGLTEDAGHTHNEGCK
-427 PESNSKLTA
+427 PELFRH
-436 ECTAEDMTYITS
+436 S
-448 VTVDAKAGDIVNPRN
+448 VYEKA
-463 DPDHMGIYSPKLEE
+463 
-477 STYICDNRDHM
+477 
-488 ADPNKHTD
+488 
-496 ACKLGST
+496 
-503 LRHYVYDGTQMQVE
+503 DGNVTIE
-517 VQGDGSTVINTVY
+517 GDGSTTVNIY
-530 SRREYT
+530 YTRKSYT
-536 LRFYYGCASN
+536 LRFYYGHAWN
-546 DSGTPHY
+546 DSGTPRY

-565 KDEKTHPCPDVSDYN
+565 KDEKGHPCPDAGSYN
-580 DMTLLERVKSVW
+580 DMTLLEKVKGEW

-605 LISEEHRAAYKLGTL
+605 LISEEHKAAYTLGTL
-620 PEDGSYNSSQ
+620 PEDGSYNSNQ
-630 RKYYYLEFT
+630 HKYYYLEFT

-645 ISDLWPSEVFDNVP
+645 ISALWPSEVFNKVP
-659 LTDAEKVKHTSNGGS
+659 LTDAEKATHTSNGGS
-674 SHLDNDGWGNYAYF
+674 DHLDNDGWGNYAYF

-744 ANVKWSIPRQ
+744 ANVKWSIPHQ
-754 WIYKL
+754 WTYKL

-768 EDAGVVPRTVDGV
+768 KDEGVAARTVDGV
-781 PRYYML
+781 TRYYML

-795 DNTTIGHQT
+795 DNKDIGHQT
-804 DPPLPGFTCMRD
+804 DPPLPGFTCMRN

-821 EPETNEPLADGRESY
+821 EQEPNEPLADGRESY

-849 TAQNYDEI
+849 TAHNYDQI
-857 IQYNDVLYQAD
+857 IPYNDVLYQD
-868 LDRRMYD
+868 SLDDWMNI

-886 KYAYELGGWY
+886 EHAYKPGGWY

-911 TMPAHNVALYAGWKP
+911 TMPEHDISLYAKWEPKTYTVRLFKNRKDMETYQTTGDETLVIEK
-926 VQRTV
+926 RTV
-931 KMFLSLADMREY
+931 N
-943 QAKGDDA
+943 
-950 QVHYYTQVVDHGSTL
+950 HGL
-965 GEIADPTDPSGHEYT
+965 VLDEIDDPTDDWSGHGYS
-980 FGGWFYEKSGKKVAL
+980 FNGWFYLKNGKKTAF
-995 TPTDTA
+995 TPADTA

-1008 YAEWSH
+1008 YADWGSH
-1014 LTAQPY
+1014 KAQPY

-1027 ETADAEWK
+1027 ETADEEWR
-1035 ALLGH
+1035 ALLDD

-1063 YIYYAGEGGGYHQQ
+1063 YIYYAGEGGGYHRQ

-1101 YNQLYSGFNTGHY
+1101 YNQMYSDFNTGYY
-1114 PTLASHSITMEEDT
+1114 PTLASHSITMGEE
-1128 PSNPTVNVF
+1128 PNVAAPTVNVF

-1172 EKETSKAVVTERF
+1172 AKSTSKAVVTERF

-1196 YKRLVLAVVRGE
+1196 YKRLVLAVVE
-1208 DGTYVGSPDNVV
+1208 DGKGGYVGSPDNVV

-1234 IHYMLQNVDAATDVP
+1234 VHYMLQNVDAVTDEP
-1249 QSEGSGTYSNYTES
+1249 SLQPDGTYANYTES

-1269 IGQISATISI
+1269 IGEIGATLSI
-1279 TPQKFSGFTMR
+1279 TPQTFGGFTMR
-1290 DTAVVRWGNS
+1290 STASVRWGDS
-1300 SNTVPVNAGAFSL
+1300 SDTVQVNAGAFSL
-1313 TVQKEGTELYV
+1313 TVRKEGTELYV

-1331 NYVVRYLRYGSN
+1331 NYVVRYLRYGSD
-1343 PHTTRPEDELAAS
+1343 PHSTQPGDVLHAPVNGT
-1356 KTSSGKYGAVVS
+1356 GKYGAVVT
-1368 EKAAT
+1368 AAAES
-1373 IEGYNCVSNLSQ
+1373 IDGYHCVSTVSQ

-1408 VEYRVWAYGGGTL
+1408 VEYRVWSYGGGTL
-1421 NNTLEVVEGKN
+1421 NNTLEVVVEKN
-1432 SFKGATPAAKSG
+1432 PFKGATPAAKSG

-1455 CTIPVREKGTMDDA
+1455 CTIPVGEKGTVDDA
-1469 TGKLTPK
+1469 TGKLKPE

-1504 EATEDESNGVGTY
+1504 EVTEDESNGDGTY
-1517 VYRLTSEDNPA
+1517 VYRLTSKDNPA

-1535 AKGGSTTVYDL
+1535 PTGGSTTVYDL

-1565 GAQTVEIQQDKPKT
+1565 GAQTVTVKESQTET
-1579 VTFDGAAVKEKW
+1579 VTFDGVAVKEKW

>member
-122 ESASDAVRVTV
+122 ESVSDAVRVTV
-133 SYDVEADSADLNRQ
+133 SYDVEADAAALNRQ
-147 KDELAQ
+147 KEALAQ

-177 NITVNYLDA
+177 NVTVNYLDA
-186 VTGLPIYTGFSATIN
+186 VTSLPIYTGFSATIK
-201 GGKPYS
+201 GGELYS

-216 GYAPYWNPG
+216 GYAPYWNSA

-230 DPGAATESAQSL
+230 DPNTATVSAQSL
-242 TLSVGADY
+242 ALSVGAGY
-250 TGETYTVNVYYKAIA
+250 TEATYTVNVYYKAIA

-290 QSSDLTGTIIAN
+290 QDRALTGTIIAN
-302 DDLKLDEDRARGF
+302 DDLKLDEDQARGF

-379 WDKLGED
+379 WDKLNEKGE
-386 GKGDGKA
+386 GDGEV
-393 DNPLP
+393 DELP

-418 YTVVYWLKK
+418 YTVVYWLKNAEGSEYDYMGSQKRSAVAGEVVSGDASWLTADSNICGLTEDGGHIHNEGCK
-427 PESNSKLTA
+427 PELFRHSQYEKADEN
-436 ECTAEDMTYITS
+436 
-448 VTVDAKAGDIVNPRN
+448 VTI
-463 DPDHMGIYSPKLEE
+463 E
-477 STYICDNRDHM
+477 
-488 ADPNKHTD
+488 
-496 ACKLGST
+496 
-503 LRHYVYDGTQMQVE
+503 
-517 VQGDGSTVINTVY
+517 GDGSTTVNIY
-530 SRREYT
+530 YTRKSYT
-536 LRFYYGCASN
+536 LRFYYGHAWN
-546 DSGTPHY
+546 DSGTPRY

-565 KDEKTHPCPDVSDYN
+565 IAHQCPDVSDYN
-580 DMTLLERVKSVW
+580 DMTLLERVKGEW

-605 LISEEHRAAYKLGTL
+605 LISEEHRAAYTLGTL
-620 PEDGSYNSSQ
+620 PEDGSYNSNQ
-630 RKYYYLEFT
+630 HKYYYLEFT

-645 ISDLWPSEVFDNVP
+645 ISDLWPSEVFNKVP
-659 LTDAEKVKHTSNGGS
+659 LTDAEKATHTSNGGS
-674 SHLDNDGWGNYAYF
+674 GHLDNDGWGNYAYF

-702 HSNSTIKCYYPL
+702 NSNSTIKCYYPL

-729 GDHSQVSFLAFFDNG
+729 GDSDRVSFLAFFDNG

-821 EPETNEPLADGRESY
+821 EREINEPLADGRESY

-911 TMPAHNVALYAGWKP
+911 TMPEHDISLYAKWEP
-926 VQRTV
+926 VTYTV
-931 KMFLSLADMREY
+931 RLFKNRKDMETY
-943 QAKGDDA
+943 QTTGNEAL
-950 QVHYYTQVVDHGSTL
+950 VHHTQVVDHGSTL
-965 GEIADPTDPSGHEYT
+965 GEIADPIDPSGHEYT

-1027 ETADAEWK
+1027 ETAAPEWK
-1035 ALLGH
+1035 KLLDE
-1040 ASLFSPEDGKAY
+1040 ASLYSPQDGKAY

-1063 YIYYAGEGGGYHQQ
+1063 YIYYAGEDGGYHRQ

-1101 YNQLYSGFNTGHY
+1101 YNQLYSGFNSGYY

-1172 EKETSKAVVTERF
+1172 AKSTSKAVVTERF
-1185 AVVKDCVPDAF
+1185 AVVKDYVPDAF
-1196 YKRLVLAVVRGE
+1196 YKRLVLAVVE
-1208 DGTYVGSPDNVV
+1208 DGNGGYVGSPDNVV

-1234 IHYMLQNVDAATDVP
+1234 VHYMLQNVDAATDEP

-1263 TVYTEG
+1263 NVYTEG
-1269 IGQISATISI
+1269 IGQIGATLSI

-1300 SNTVPVNAGAFSL
+1300 SNTVQVNAGAFSL

-1331 NYVVRYLRYGSN
+1331 SYTTYYLRYGSD
-1343 PHTTRPEDELAAS
+1343 PHSTKPGDVLHAPVSGT
-1356 KTSSGKYGAVVS
+1356 GKYGAVVT
-1368 EKAAT
+1368 AT
-1373 IEGYNCVSNLSQ
+1373 AESIDGYNCVSNLSQ

-1408 VEYRVWAYGGGTL
+1408 VEYRVWAYNGGTL

-1444 YTFDGWYQNAE
+1444 YTFVGWYQDAA
-1455 CTIPVREKGTMDDA
+1455 CTIPVGEKGTVDA

-1504 EATEDESNGVGTY
+1504 EAKEDESNGVGTY
-1517 VYRLTSEDNPA
+1517 VYRLTSQADPT
-1528 YVVEVTV
+1528 YIVEVTV
-1535 AKGGSTTVYDL
+1535 PKGGSNTVYDL

-1551 KVEQVNSWSWRYAD
+1551 TVEQVNSWSWRYSD
-1565 GAQTVEIQQDKPKT
+1565 SAQTVTVKDSETQT
-1579 VTFDGAAVKEKW
+1579 VTFAGSAVKKKW

>member
-1 MKKCTNNRTMSFRRL
+1 MKKCINNRTMSFRRL

-39 ASDAVTVTVDGAKTT
+39 ASDAVIVTVDGAKTT

-122 ESASDAVRVTV
+122 ESVSDAVRVTV

-147 KDELAQ
+147 KETLAQ
-153 GMSAAAAPRRTQRRS
+153 GMSAAAAPRRTQRRAS
-168 LRSGAPEYI
+168 RSGAPEYI

-186 VTGLPIYTGFSATIN
+186 VTSLPIYTGFSATIN

-216 GYAPYWNPG
+216 GYAPYWNPT
-225 DPDTT
+225 DPATT
-230 DPGAATESAQSL
+230 DPNTATVSAQSL
-242 TLSVGADY
+242 DLSVGADY

-272 YFQNIHDDM
+272 YFQNINDDM

-290 QSSDLTGTIIAN
+290 RGSALTGTIIAN
-302 DDLKLDEDRARGF
+302 DDLKLDEVRARGF

-368 TPTRHGYRFAG
+368 TPTRHGYSFAG
-379 WDKLGED
+379 WDKLNENGV
-386 GKGDGKA
+386 GDGEE
-393 DNPLP
+393 DELP

-427 PESNSKLTA
+427 PESNSKLT
-436 ECTAEDMTYITS
+436 EDCTAEDMTYITN

-463 DPDHMGIYSPKLEE
+463 DPNHTGIYSPKLEE

-488 ADPNKHTD
+488 ADPSQHTD

-503 LRHYVYDGTQMQVE
+503 LRHYVYDSTQMQVE

-565 KDEKTHPCPDVSDYN
+565 IAHQCPDVSDYN
-580 DMTLLERVKSVW
+580 DMTLLERVQGVW
-592 GEVQVPDGEDMSS
+592 GEVQVPDGADMSS

-620 PEDGSYNSSQ
+620 PEGDSYNSNQ

-645 ISDLWPSEVFDNVP
+645 ISDLWPSEVFNKVP

-688 AGWNGEFNIKYTQD
+688 AGWNGEYNVKYTQEKI
-702 HSNSTIKCYYPL
+702 NSTIKCLYPVL
-714 LDDTLLY
+714 NDDLLY
-721 DESRISTY
+721 AEKLIGQWGDAST
-729 GDHSQVSFLAFFDNG
+729 VNFLGFFDNG
-744 ANVKWSIPRQ
+744 ANVRWSIPRQ

-768 EDAGVVPRTVDGV
+768 EDEGVAERTVDGV
-781 PRYYML
+781 TRYYML

-795 DNTTIGHQT
+795 DNTTIEHQT

-816 KTGGS
+816 KVGGS

-842 NRNSYTL
+842 NRNRYTL
-849 TAQNYDEI
+849 TAHNHDEI
-857 IQYNDVLYQAD
+857 NTYDNIPYQDSLDGWVDSTRVQYPDT
-868 LDRRMYD
+868 
-875 LLLMPY
+875 
-881 PKPLE
+881 LE
-886 KYAYELGGWY
+886 RDAYTFSGWY
-896 TSPGCFPGSEYVPGS
+896 TSSGHYEGSEYVPGS

-931 KMFLSLADMREY
+931 KMFLSLADMRAY
-943 QAKGDDA
+943 QDKGNEA
-950 QVHYYTQVVDHGSTL
+950 LVYHTQVVDHGSTL
-965 GEIADPTDPSGHEYT
+965 GEIADPTDPSEHGYT

-1035 ALLGH
+1035 ALLDD
-1040 ASLFSPEDGKAY
+1040 ASLYSPQDGKAY
-1052 TVTNGSGESRT
+1052 TVTNGSRESRS

-1101 YNQLYSGFNTGHY
+1101 YNQLYSGFNSGYY

-1152 YRYHDTGEL
+1152 YRYHDTGKL
-1161 IESESTGTGSV
+1161 IESDATGTGSV

-1185 AVVKDCVPDAF
+1185 AVVKDYVPDAF
-1196 YKRLVLAVVRGE
+1196 YKRLVLAVVE
-1208 DGTYVGSPDNVV
+1208 DGKGGYVGSPDNVV

-1234 IHYMLQNVDAATDVP
+1234 IHYMLQNVDAATDEP
-1249 QSEGSGTYSNYTES
+1249 QRVGPGTYSNYTES
-1263 TVYTEG
+1263 NVYTEG
-1269 IGQISATISI
+1269 IGQIGATISI

-1290 DTAVVRWGNS
+1290 DTASVRWGDS
-1300 SNTVPVNAGAFSL
+1300 SDTVQVNAGAFSL

-1331 NYVVRYLRYGSN
+1331 NYTTYYLRYGADIN
-1343 PHTTRPEDELAAS
+1343 KLTAGDELADS
-1356 KTSSGKYGAVVS
+1356 KTDSGKYGAVVT
-1368 EKAAT
+1368 AT
-1373 IEGYNCVSNLSQ
+1373 AKSIDGYNCVSSASQ
-1385 SIVLRPDNSQNEII
+1385 SIVLRPDDKQNYII

-1408 VEYRVWAYGGGTL
+1408 VEYRVWSYGGGTL
-1421 NNTLEVVEGKN
+1421 DNTLEVVEGKN

-1444 YTFDGWYQNAE
+1444 YTFVGWYQDAA
-1455 CTIPVREKGTMDDA
+1455 CTIPVGEKGAVDA

-1504 EATEDESNGVGTY
+1504 EAKEDESNGDGTY
-1517 VYRLTSEDNPA
+1517 VYRLTSQADPT
-1528 YVVEVTV
+1528 YIVEVTV
-1535 AKGGSTTVYDL
+1535 PAGRSTTVYDL

-1551 KVEQVNSWSWRYAD
+1551 TVEQVNSWSWRYAD
-1565 GAQTVEIQQDKPKT
+1565 GAQTVTVENSQTKT
-1579 VTFDGAAVKEKW
+1579 VTFDRAAVKEKW
-1591 LTGSSDAVVNR
+1591 LTGSSAAVVNR

>member
-122 ESASDAVRVTV
+122 ESASDPVKVTV

-147 KDELAQ
+147 REELTQETSA
-153 GMSAAAAPRRTQRRS
+153 AAAAPRRTPRRVS
-168 LRSGAPEYI
+168 RSSAPEYI
-177 NITVNYLDA
+177 NVTVNYLDA
-186 VTGLPIYTGFSATIN
+186 VTGLPIYTGFSATIKS
-201 GGKPYS
+201 GESYS
-207 QTVLSPTYL
+207 QKVLSPTYL
-216 GYAPYWNPG
+216 GYAPYWNPA
-225 DPDTT
+225 DPATA
-230 DPGAATESAQSL
+230 DPGAATVSAQSL
-242 TLSVGADY
+242 DLSVGADY

-272 YFQNIHDDM
+272 YFQNINDDM

-290 QSSDLTGTIIAN
+290 RDSALTGTIIAN
-302 DDLKLDEDRARGF
+302 EALGLGEEQTRGF

-379 WDKLGED
+379 WDKLGEN
-386 GKGDGKA
+386 GEGDGKA
-393 DNPLP
+393 DTPP
-398 TTVPAEN
+398 STVPAEN
-405 ASYIALWESADTT
+405 ASYIALWKSADTT
-418 YTVVYWLKK
+418 YTVVYWLKNAAGTEYDYMGSQKRSAVAGEIVSGDASWLTADSYICGLTEDAGHTHDEGCK
-427 PESNSKLTA
+427 PELFRH
-436 ECTAEDMTYITS
+436 S
-448 VTVDAKAGDIVNPRN
+448 VYEKA
-463 DPDHMGIYSPKLEE
+463 
-477 STYICDNRDHM
+477 
-488 ADPNKHTD
+488 
-496 ACKLGST
+496 
-503 LRHYVYDGTQMQVE
+503 DGNVTIE
-517 VQGDGSTVINTVY
+517 GDGSTTVNIY
-530 SRREYT
+530 YTRKSYT
-536 LRFYYGCASN
+536 LRFYYGHAWN
-546 DSGTPHY
+546 DSGTPRY

-565 KDEKTHPCPDVSDYN
+565 KDEKGHPCPDADSYN
-580 DMTLLERVKSVW
+580 DMTLLEKVKGEW

-605 LISEEHRAAYKLGTL
+605 LISEEHKAAYTLGTL
-620 PEDGSYNSSQ
+620 PEDGSYNSNQ

-645 ISDLWPSEVFDNVP
+645 ISDLWPSEVFDKVP
-659 LTDAEKVKHTSNGGS
+659 LTDAEKATHTSNGGS

-729 GDHSQVSFLAFFDNG
+729 GDHDRVSFLAFFDNG
-744 ANVKWSIPRQ
+744 ANVRWSIPHQ

-768 EDAGVVPRTVDGV
+768 KDEGVAARTVDGV
-781 PRYYML
+781 TRYYML

-795 DNTTIGHQT
+795 DNKDIEHQT
-804 DPPLPGFTCMRD
+804 DPPLPGFTCMRN

-821 EPETNEPLADGRESY
+821 ETETNGTLADGRESY

-911 TMPAHNVALYAGWKP
+911 TMPEHDISLYAKWEP
-926 VQRTV
+926 VTYTV
-931 KMFLSLADMREY
+931 RLFKNREAMETY
-943 QAKGDDA
+943 QTTGKEEL
-950 QVHYYTQVVDHGSTL
+950 VYYTQVVNHGSTL
-965 GEIADPTDPSGHEYT
+965 GEIADPTDPSGHGYT

-1027 ETADAEWK
+1027 ETADAEWRT
-1035 ALLGH
+1035 LLDD

-1052 TVTNGSGESRT
+1052 TVTSASGESRT
-1063 YIYYAGEGGGYHQQ
+1063 YIYYAGEDGGYHQQ

-1101 YNQLYSGFNTGHY
+1101 YNQMYSGFNSGYY

-1172 EKETSKAVVTERF
+1172 AKSTSKAVVTERF

-1196 YKRLVLAVVRGE
+1196 YKRLVLAVVE
-1208 DGTYVGSPDNVV
+1208 DGSGGYVGSPDNLV

-1225 KNIENAYYA
+1225 KDDKNAFCA
-1234 IHYMLQNVDAATDVP
+1234 VHYMLQNIDAASDEP
-1249 QSEGSGTYSNYTES
+1249 SLQPDGTYANYTES
-1263 TVYTEG
+1263 TVHTEG
-1269 IGQISATISI
+1269 IGEIGATLSI
-1279 TPQKFSGFTMR
+1279 TPQTFGGFTMR
-1290 DTAVVRWGNS
+1290 STASVRWGDS
-1300 SNTVPVNAGAFSL
+1300 SDTVQVNAGAFSL

-1331 NYVVRYLRYGSN
+1331 SYVVRYLRYGSD
-1343 PHTTRPEDELAAS
+1343 PHSTQPGDVLHAPVSGT
-1356 KTSSGKYGAVVS
+1356 GKYGAVVT
-1368 EKAAT
+1368 AAAES
-1373 IEGYNCVSNLSQ
+1373 IDGYHCVSTVSQ
-1385 SIVLRPDNSQNEII
+1385 SIVLRPDDRQNEII

-1421 NNTLEVVEGKN
+1421 DNTLEVVVEKN
-1432 SFKGATPAAKSG
+1432 PFKGATPTAKSG

-1455 CTIPVREKGTMDDA
+1455 CTIPAGEKGTMDA

-1499 VTITR
+1499 VTIER
-1504 EATEDESNGVGTY
+1504 KATEDESNGVGTY
-1517 VYRLTSEDNPA
+1517 VYRLTSQADPT
-1528 YVVEVTV
+1528 YIVEVTV
-1535 AKGGSTTVYDL
+1535 PAGRSTTVYDL
-1546 PCGSY
+1546 PCGDY
-1551 KVEQVNSWSWRYAD
+1551 TVEQVNSWSWRYAD
-1565 GAQTVEIQQDKPKT
+1565 GAQTVTVEDSQTKT
-1579 VTFDGAAVKEKW
+1579 VTFDRAAVKEKW

>member
-16 LSLLLGLVLFME
+16 LALLLGLVLFME

-39 ASDAVTVTVDGAKTT
+39 ASDAVTVTVDGAKTA

-59 QSGRVTLEAAS
+59 QSGRVTMEAAS
-70 ETGDTDYQWQI
+70 ETGDTGYQWQI

-94 AATLTLTYAMVSP
+94 AASATLTYAMVSP
-107 ALEGGSAAVRCAVGG
+107 ALEKGSAMVRCAVGG
-122 ESASDAVRVTV
+122 ESVSDPVKVTV
-133 SYDVEADSADLNRQ
+133 SYDVEADAAALNRQ
-147 KDELAQ
+147 RDELTQ
-153 GMSAAAAPRRTQRRS
+153 ETSAAAAPRRTPRRVS
-168 LRSGAPEYI
+168 RSSAPEYI
-177 NITVNYLDA
+177 NVTVNYLDA
-186 VTGLPIYTGFSATIN
+186 VTRLPIYTGFSATIKT
-201 GGKPYS
+201 GEPYS
-207 QTVLSPTYL
+207 QKVLSPTYL
-216 GYAPYWNPG
+216 GYAPYWSAEK
-225 DPDTT
+225 PDTT

-242 TLSVGADY
+242 ALTVGADY

-265 VPYAVRY
+265 VSYAVRY

-290 QSSDLTGTIIAN
+290 RDSALTGTIIAN
-302 DDLKLDEDRARGF
+302 EALGLGEEQTRGF

-379 WDKLGED
+379 WDKLDENGV
-386 GKGDGKA
+386 GDGKVDA
-393 DNPLP
+393 LP
-398 TTVPAEN
+398 STVPAEN
-405 ASYIALWESADTT
+405 ASYKALWESADTT
-418 YTVVYWLKK
+418 YTVVYWLKNAEGTEYDYMGSQKRPAVAGEVVSGDASWLTADSYICGLTEDGGHTHDEGCK
-427 PESNSKLTA
+427 PELFRH
-436 ECTAEDMTYITS
+436 S
-448 VTVDAKAGDIVNPRN
+448 VYEKA
-463 DPDHMGIYSPKLEE
+463 
-477 STYICDNRDHM
+477 
-488 ADPNKHTD
+488 
-496 ACKLGST
+496 
-503 LRHYVYDGTQMQVE
+503 DGNVTIE
-517 VQGDGSTVINTVY
+517 GDGSTTVNIY
-530 SRREYT
+530 YTRKSYT
-536 LRFYYGCASN
+536 LRFYYGHAWN
-546 DSGTPHY
+546 DSGTPRY

-565 KDEKTHPCPDVSDYN
+565 IAHQCPDVSDYN
-580 DMTLLERVKSVW
+580 DMTLLERVKGVW
-592 GEVQVPDGEDMSS
+592 GEVQVLDGEDMSS

-620 PEDGSYNSSQ
+620 PEDGSYNSNQ

-645 ISDLWPSEVFDNVP
+645 ISDLWPSEVFDRVP
-659 LTDAEKVKHTSNGGS
+659 LTDAEKATHTLNGGS
-674 SHLDNDGWGNYAYF
+674 GHLDNDGWGNYAYF

-729 GDHSQVSFLAFFDNG
+729 GDHDRVSFLAFFDNG
-744 ANVKWSIPRQ
+744 ANVKWSIPIAWHYELYLPTLDNKETEGSVLKNGVYYTR
-754 WIYKL
+754 YKT
-759 YVEVLPGHE
+759 VE
-768 EDAGVVPRTVDGV
+768 
-781 PRYYML
+781 
-787 YDTVFAND
+787 AND
-795 DNTTIGHQT
+795 NNEDIGQQT
-804 DPPLPGFTCMRD
+804 CPPLPGFTAPASKDGTKIVHAEGM
-816 KTGGS
+816 S
-821 EPETNEPLADGRESY
+821 DGRPSI
-836 TANFYY
+836 
-842 NRNSYTL
+842 
-849 TAQNYDEI
+849 TAQYYYTRNEYKLTLQNHNQIETETVPYGD
-857 IQYNDVLYQAD
+857 D
-868 LDRRMYD
+868 LDGRV
-875 LLLMPY
+875 PPPTPEEY
-881 PKPLE
+881 PDTLE
-886 KYAYELGGWY
+886 RDAYTFSGWY
-896 TSPGCFPGSEYVPGS
+896 TSSGHYEGSEYVRGS

-943 QAKGDDA
+943 QDTGKEAL
-950 QVHYYTQVVDHGSTL
+950 VYRTQVVDHGSTL
-965 GEIADPTDPSGHEYT
+965 GEIADPTDPSGHGYT

-1035 ALLGH
+1035 KLLDD
-1040 ASLFSPEDGKAY
+1040 ASLFSPEDGRAY

-1077 IAADSRGYANQG
+1077 TAADSRGYANQG

-1101 YNQLYSGFNTGHY
+1101 YNQLYSGFNNSGYY
-1114 PTLASHSITMEEDT
+1114 PTLASHSITMGEDT

-1161 IESESTGTGSV
+1161 IVSESTGTGFV

-1185 AVVKDCVPDAF
+1185 AVVQDCVPDAF
-1196 YKRLVLAVVRGE
+1196 YKRLVLAVVE
-1208 DGTYVGSPDNVV
+1208 DGNGGYVGSPDNVV

-1225 KNIENAYYA
+1225 NNTGNAYYA
-1234 IHYMLQNVDAATDVP
+1234 IHYMLQNVDAATDEP
-1249 QSEGSGTYSNYTES
+1249 QRVEPGIYSNYTES
-1263 TVYTEG
+1263 TVHTEG
-1269 IGQISATISI
+1269 IGEIGATLSI
-1279 TPQKFSGFTMR
+1279 TPQTFSGFTMR
-1290 DTAVVRWGNS
+1290 STASVHWGDS
-1300 SNTVPVNAGAFSL
+1300 SGTVQVNNAGAFSL

-1331 NYVVRYLRYGSN
+1331 SYVVRYLRYGSDPHN
-1343 PHTTRPEDELAAS
+1343 PKPGDVLHAPVNGT
-1356 KTSSGKYGAVVS
+1356 GKYGAVVT
-1368 EKAAT
+1368 AAAES
-1373 IEGYNCVSNLSQ
+1373 IDGYHCVSTVSQ
-1385 SIVLRPDNSQNEII
+1385 SIVLRPDDRQNEII

-1408 VEYRVWAYGGGTL
+1408 VEYRVWAYNGGTL
-1421 NNTLEVVEGKN
+1421 DNTLEVVEEKN
-1432 SFKGATPAAKSG
+1432 SFKVKGATPAAKSG
-1444 YTFDGWYQNAE
+1444 YTFDGWYQDAA
-1455 CTIPVREKGTMDDA
+1455 CTIPVREKGTVDA

-1476 RSELLP
+1476 HSELLP
-1482 APQTN
+1482 APRTN

-1499 VTITR
+1499 VTIER
-1504 EATEDESNGVGTY
+1504 KATEDESNGVGTY
-1517 VYRLTSEDNPA
+1517 VYRLASKDNPA

-1535 AKGGSTTVYDL
+1535 PKGGSTTVYDL
-1546 PCGSY
+1546 PCGDY
-1551 KVEQVNSWSWRYAD
+1551 TVEQVNSWSWRYSD
-1565 GAQTVEIQQDKPKT
+1565 REQTVEIEKDKTKT

-1602 REA
+1602 KGD

>member
-1 MKKCTNNRTMSFRRL
+1 M
-16 LSLLLGLVLFME
+16 
-28 LLPGGLTVVGD
+28 
-39 ASDAVTVTVDGAKTT
+39 
-54 QVTLP
+54 
-59 QSGRVTLEAAS
+59 
-70 ETGDTDYQWQI
+70 
-81 QLDGDWVNIYDAT
+81 
-94 AATLTLTYAMVSP
+94 
-107 ALEGGSAAVRCAVGG
+107 
-122 ESASDAVRVTV
+122 
-133 SYDVEADSADLNRQ
+133 
-147 KDELAQ
+147 
-153 GMSAAAAPRRTQRRS
+153 
-168 LRSGAPEYI
+168 
-177 NITVNYLDA
+177 
-186 VTGLPIYTGFSATIN
+186 
-201 GGKPYS
+201 
-207 QTVLSPTYL
+207 
-216 GYAPYWNPG
+216 
-225 DPDTT
+225 
-230 DPGAATESAQSL
+230 
-242 TLSVGADY
+242 
-250 TGETYTVNVYYKAIA
+250 
-265 VPYAVRY
+265 
-272 YFQNIHDDM
+272 
-281 YTENVDYYR
+281 
-290 QSSDLTGTIIAN
+290 
-302 DDLKLDEDRARGF
+302 
-315 TKLYHYPEAVAA
+315 
-327 DGSTVFE
+327 
-334 CYYDRNYY
+334 
-342 QVKLDANGGYGS
+342 
-354 EHVYARYGTPFVAT
+354 
-368 TPTRHGYRFAG
+368 
-379 WDKLGED
+379 
-386 GKGDGKA
+386 
-393 DNPLP
+393 
-398 TTVPAEN
+398 
-405 ASYIALWESADTT
+405 
-418 YTVVYWLKK
+418 VYWLKNAEGSEYDYMGSQKRSAVAGEVVSGDASWLTADSNICGLTEDGGHIHNEGCK
-427 PESNSKLTA
+427 PELFRHSQYEKADEN
-436 ECTAEDMTYITS
+436 
-448 VTVDAKAGDIVNPRN
+448 VTI
-463 DPDHMGIYSPKLEE
+463 E
-477 STYICDNRDHM
+477 
-488 ADPNKHTD
+488 
-496 ACKLGST
+496 
-503 LRHYVYDGTQMQVE
+503 
-517 VQGDGSTVINTVY
+517 GDGSTTVNIY
-530 SRREYT
+530 YTRKSYT
-536 LRFYYGCASN
+536 LRFYYGHAWN
-546 DSGTPHY
+546 DSGTPRY

-565 KDEKTHPCPDVSDYN
+565 IAHQCPDVSDYN
-580 DMTLLERVKSVW
+580 DMTLLERVKGEW

-605 LISEEHRAAYKLGTL
+605 LISEEHRAAYTLGTL
-620 PEDGSYNSSQ
+620 PEDGSYNSNQ
-630 RKYYYLEFT
+630 HKYYYLEFT

-645 ISDLWPSEVFDNVP
+645 ISDLWPSEVFNKVP
-659 LTDAEKVKHTSNGGS
+659 LTDAEKATHTSNGGS
-674 SHLDNDGWGNYAYF
+674 GHLDNDGWGNYAYF

-702 HSNSTIKCYYPL
+702 NSNSTIKCYYPL

-729 GDHSQVSFLAFFDNG
+729 GDSDRVSFLAFFDNG

-842 NRNSYTL
+842 NRNRYTL

-868 LDRRMYD
+868 LDRKMYD

-886 KYAYELGGWY
+886 KYAYKLGGWY

-911 TMPAHNVALYAGWKP
+911 TMPEHDISLYAKWEP
-926 VQRTV
+926 VTYTV
-931 KMFLSLADMREY
+931 RLFKNRKDMETY
-943 QAKGDDA
+943 QTTGNEAL
-950 QVHYYTQVVDHGSTL
+950 VYHTQVVDHGSTL

-1001 VKEDLLV
+1001 VKENLLV

-1027 ETADAEWK
+1027 ETADEEWK
-1035 ALLGH
+1035 ALLDH

-1063 YIYYAGEGGGYHQQ
+1063 YIYYAGEGGGYHRQ

-1101 YNQLYSGFNTGHY
+1101 YNQLYSGFNSGYY

-1137 TFYYVHAATVSYKVE
+1137 TFYYVHAAKVSYKVE

-1161 IESESTGTGSV
+1161 IESTTADGTGFV
-1172 EKETSKAVVTERF
+1172 KKETSKAVVTERF
-1185 AVVKDCVPDAF
+1185 AVVKDYVPDAF
-1196 YKRLVLAVVRGE
+1196 YKRLVLAVVE
-1208 DGTYVGSPDNVV
+1208 DGKGGYVGSPDNVV

-1234 IHYMLQNVDAATDVP
+1234 VHYMLQNVDAATDELSLK
-1249 QSEGSGTYSNYTES
+1249 QDGTYANYTES

-1269 IGQISATISI
+1269 IGQIGATISI
-1279 TPQKFSGFTMR
+1279 TPQEFGGFTMR
-1290 DTAVVRWGNS
+1290 STASVRCGGSSDTVQ
-1300 SNTVPVNAGAFSL
+1300 VNDAGAFSL

-1343 PHTTRPEDELAAS
+1343 PHSTQPGDELADS
-1356 KTSSGKYGAVVS
+1356 KTGNGKYGAVVT
-1368 EKAAT
+1368 AT
-1373 IEGYNCVSNLSQ
+1373 AESIDGYHCVSNLSQ

-1408 VEYRVWAYGGGTL
+1408 VEYRVWAYNGGTL
-1421 NNTLEVVEGKN
+1421 DNTLEVVVEKN
-1432 SFKGATPAAKSG
+1432 PFKGATPTAKSG
-1444 YTFDGWYQNAE
+1444 YTFVGWYQDAA
-1455 CTIPVREKGTMDDA
+1455 CTIPVGEKGTVDA

-1504 EATEDESNGVGTY
+1504 EAREDESNGDGTY
-1517 VYRLTSEDNPA
+1517 VYRLTSKDNPA

-1535 AKGGSTTVYDL
+1535 PAGGSTTVYDL

-1551 KVEQVNSWSWRYAD
+1551 TVEQVNSWSWRYAD
-1565 GAQTVEIQQDKPKT
+1565 GAQTVTVEDGKTET
-1579 VTFDGAAVKEKW
+1579 VTFDRSAVKEKW

>member
-1 MKKCTNNRTMSFRRL
+1 M
-16 LSLLLGLVLFME
+16 
-28 LLPGGLTVVGD
+28 
-39 ASDAVTVTVDGAKTT
+39 
-54 QVTLP
+54 
-59 QSGRVTLEAAS
+59 
-70 ETGDTDYQWQI
+70 
-81 QLDGDWVNIYDAT
+81 
-94 AATLTLTYAMVSP
+94 
-107 ALEGGSAAVRCAVGG
+107 
-122 ESASDAVRVTV
+122 
-133 SYDVEADSADLNRQ
+133 
-147 KDELAQ
+147 
-153 GMSAAAAPRRTQRRS
+153 
-168 LRSGAPEYI
+168 
-177 NITVNYLDA
+177 
-186 VTGLPIYTGFSATIN
+186 
-201 GGKPYS
+201 
-207 QTVLSPTYL
+207 
-216 GYAPYWNPG
+216 
-225 DPDTT
+225 
-230 DPGAATESAQSL
+230 
-242 TLSVGADY
+242 
-250 TGETYTVNVYYKAIA
+250 
-265 VPYAVRY
+265 
-272 YFQNIHDDM
+272 
-281 YTENVDYYR
+281 
-290 QSSDLTGTIIAN
+290 
-302 DDLKLDEDRARGF
+302 
-315 TKLYHYPEAVAA
+315 
-327 DGSTVFE
+327 
-334 CYYDRNYY
+334 
-342 QVKLDANGGYGS
+342 
-354 EHVYARYGTPFVAT
+354 
-368 TPTRHGYRFAG
+368 
-379 WDKLGED
+379 
-386 GKGDGKA
+386 
-393 DNPLP
+393 
-398 TTVPAEN
+398 
-405 ASYIALWESADTT
+405 
-418 YTVVYWLKK
+418 VYWLKNAEGTEYDYMGSQKRSAVAGEVVSGDASWLTADSYICGLTEDAGHTHNEGCK
-427 PESNSKLTA
+427 PELFRHSQYEKADEN
-436 ECTAEDMTYITS
+436 
-448 VTVDAKAGDIVNPRN
+448 VTI
-463 DPDHMGIYSPKLEE
+463 E
-477 STYICDNRDHM
+477 
-488 ADPNKHTD
+488 
-496 ACKLGST
+496 
-503 LRHYVYDGTQMQVE
+503 
-517 VQGDGSTVINTVY
+517 GDGSTTVNIY
-530 SRREYT
+530 YTRKSYT
-536 LRFYYGCASN
+536 LRFYYAKEYVSAN
-546 DSGTPHY
+546 DTVNSPANPSDTPVY
-553 YVVGGSTYNFGN
+553 SVVGGSTRPFGFYQETGACVRPQKDGKTVNDVESLLYNVRSG
-565 KDEKTHPCPDVSDYN
+565 D
-580 DMTLLERVKSVW
+580 W
-592 GEVQVPDGEDMSS
+592 GEVAELPTIQQPTGTAYTYTLGTYPDG
-605 LISEEHRAAYKLGTL
+605 G
-620 PEDGSYNSSQ
+620 GYNAKGD
-630 RKYYYLEFT
+630 RFHYLEFT
-639 APYGAD
+639 VPYGTD
-645 ISDLWPSEVFDNVP
+645 LLHLWPTEEVFGQIK
-659 LTDAEKVKHTSNGGS
+659 TARSGYDANKASEHRGEGQ
-674 SHLDNDGWGNYAYF
+674 WGNYAYF

-702 HSNSTIKCYYPL
+702 NSNSTIKCYYPL

-729 GDHSQVSFLAFFDNG
+729 GDSDRVSFLAFFDNG

-768 EDAGVVPRTVDGV
+768 EDEGVAARTVDGV
-781 PRYYML
+781 TRYYML

-795 DNTTIGHQT
+795 DNKDIEHQT

-821 EPETNEPLADGRESY
+821 EREINEPLADGRESY

-911 TMPAHNVALYAGWKP
+911 TMPEHDISLYAKWEP
-926 VQRTV
+926 VTYTV
-931 KMFLSLADMREY
+931 RLFKNRKDMETY
-943 QAKGDDA
+943 QTTGNEAL
-950 QVHYYTQVVDHGSTL
+950 VYHTQVVDHGSTL
-965 GEIADPTDPSGHEYT
+965 GEIADPTDPSGHGYT

-1001 VKEDLLV
+1001 VKENLLV

-1027 ETADAEWK
+1027 ETADKEWK
-1035 ALLGH
+1035 ELLGH

-1063 YIYYAGEGGGYHQQ
+1063 YIYYAGEGGGYHRQ

-1101 YNQLYSGFNTGHY
+1101 YNQLYSGFNSGYY

-1172 EKETSKAVVTERF
+1172 AKSTSKAVVTERF
-1185 AVVKDCVPDAF
+1185 AVVKDYVPDAF
-1196 YKRLVLAVVRGE
+1196 YKRLVLAVVE
-1208 DGTYVGSPDNVV
+1208 DGNGGYMGSADNVV

-1234 IHYMLQNVDAATDVP
+1234 VHYMLQNVDAATDELSLKP
-1249 QSEGSGTYSNYTES
+1249 DGTYANYTES

-1269 IGQISATISI
+1269 IGQIGATISI
-1279 TPQKFSGFTMR
+1279 TPQEFSGFTMR
-1290 DTAVVRWGNS
+1290 DTASVRWGDS
-1300 SNTVPVNAGAFSL
+1300 SDTVQVSAGAFSL

-1331 NYVVRYLRYGSN
+1331 TYTTYYLRYGSD
-1343 PHTTRPEDELAAS
+1343 PHSTRPEDELAAS
-1356 KTSSGKYGAVVS
+1356 KTDSGKYGAVVT
-1368 EKAAT
+1368 AT
-1373 IEGYNCVSNLSQ
+1373 AKSIDGYNCVSSASQ
-1385 SIVLRPDNSQNEII
+1385 SIVLRPNDKQNYII

-1408 VEYRVWAYGGGTL
+1408 VEYRVWAYNGGTL
-1421 NNTLEVVEGKN
+1421 DNTLEVVEGKN

-1444 YTFDGWYQNAE
+1444 YTFVGWYQNAE
-1455 CTIPVREKGTMDDA
+1455 CTIPVGEKGTIDDA

-1517 VYRLTSEDNPA
+1517 VYRLTSKDNPA

-1535 AKGGSTTVYDL
+1535 PAGGSTTVYDL
-1546 PCGSY
+1546 PCGDY
-1551 KVEQVNSWSWRYAD
+1551 TVEQVNSWSWRYAD
-1565 GAQTVEIQQDKPKT
+1565 GAQTVTVEDSQTKT
-1579 VTFDGAAVKEKW
+1579 VTFDGASTKDKW

>member
-39 ASDAVTVTVDGAKTT
+39 ASDAVTVTVDGAKTA

-94 AATLTLTYAMVSP
+94 AASLTLTYAMVSP
-107 ALEGGSAAVRCAVGG
+107 ALEDGSAAVRCAAGD
-122 ESASDAVRVTV
+122 ESVSDAVRVTV

-147 KDELAQ
+147 KEALAQ
-153 GMSAAAAPRRTQRRS
+153 GMSAAAAPRRTQHRASRS
-168 LRSGAPEYI
+168 SAPEYI

-186 VTGLPIYTGFSATIN
+186 VTSLPIYTGFSATIK
-201 GGKPYS
+201 GGELYS

-216 GYAPYWNPG
+216 GYAPYWNPD

-230 DPGAATESAQSL
+230 DPNTAKESAQSL
-242 TLSVGADY
+242 TLSVGAGY
-250 TGETYTVNVYYKAIA
+250 TEATYTVNVYYKAIA

-290 QSSDLTGTIIAN
+290 RGSALTGTIIAN
-302 DDLKLDEDRARGF
+302 DDLKLDEEQASGF

-368 TPTRHGYRFAG
+368 TPTRHGYRFVG
-379 WDKLGED
+379 WDKLDENGE
-386 GKGDGKA
+386 GDGKV
-393 DNPLP
+393 DELP

-418 YTVVYWLKK
+418 YTVVYWLKNAEGTEYDYMGSQKRSAVAGEVVSGDASWLTADSYICGLTEDAGHTHDEGCK
-427 PESNSKLTA
+427 PELFRHSQYEKADEN
-436 ECTAEDMTYITS
+436 
-448 VTVDAKAGDIVNPRN
+448 VTI
-463 DPDHMGIYSPKLEE
+463 E
-477 STYICDNRDHM
+477 
-488 ADPNKHTD
+488 
-496 ACKLGST
+496 
-503 LRHYVYDGTQMQVE
+503 
-517 VQGDGSTVINTVY
+517 GDGSTTVNIY
-530 SRREYT
+530 YTRKSYT
-536 LRFYYGCASN
+536 LRFYYGHAWN
-546 DSGTPHY
+546 DNGTPHY

-645 ISDLWPSEVFDNVP
+645 ISDLWPSEVFDRVP
-659 LTDAEKVKHTSNGGS
+659 LTAAEKEKHTLNGGS

-744 ANVKWSIPRQ
+744 ANVSWSIPIAWHYELYLPTLHNENTEGSVLKNGVYYTR
-754 WIYKL
+754 YKT
-759 YVEVLPGHE
+759 VE
-768 EDAGVVPRTVDGV
+768 
-781 PRYYML
+781 
-787 YDTVFAND
+787 AND
-795 DNTTIGHQT
+795 NNEDIGQQT
-804 DPPLPGFTCMRD
+804 CPPLPGFTAPASKDGTKIVHAEGM
-816 KTGGS
+816 S
-821 EPETNEPLADGRESY
+821 DGRPSI
-836 TANFYY
+836 
-842 NRNSYTL
+842 
-849 TAQNYDEI
+849 TAQYYYTRNEYKLTLQNHNQIKTEMLPYGD
-857 IQYNDVLYQAD
+857 D
-868 LDRRMYD
+868 LDGWVDSTRVQ
-875 LLLMPY
+875 Y
-881 PKPLE
+881 PDTLE
-886 KYAYELGGWY
+886 RDAYTFSGWY
-896 TSPGCFPGSEYVPGS
+896 TSSGHYEGSEYVPGS

-950 QVHYYTQVVDHGSTL
+950 QVHYHTQVVDHGSTL

-1027 ETADAEWK
+1027 ETADEEWR
-1035 ALLGH
+1035 ALLDE

-1063 YIYYAGEGGGYHQQ
+1063 YIYYAGEGGGYHRQ

-1101 YNQLYSGFNTGHY
+1101 YNQLYSDFNTGYY

-1137 TFYYVHAATVSYKVE
+1137 TFYYVHAAKVSYKVQ
-1152 YRYHDTGEL
+1152 YRYHDTGKL
-1161 IESESTGTGSV
+1161 IESDATGTGSV

-1185 AVVKDCVPDAF
+1185 AVVKDYVPDAF
-1196 YKRLVLAVVRGE
+1196 YKRLVLAVVE
-1208 DGTYVGSPDNVV
+1208 DGKGGYVGSPDNVV

-1234 IHYMLQNVDAATDVP
+1234 IHYMLQNVDAATDEP
-1249 QSEGSGTYSNYTES
+1249 QSVEPGIYSNYTES

-1269 IGQISATISI
+1269 ISAINAYI
-1279 TPQKFSGFTMR
+1279 NVTPQTFSGFTMR
-1290 DTAVVRWGNS
+1290 DTAVVRWGTDDANRREDTLK
-1300 SNTVPVNAGAFSL
+1300 NGTFTFKVRD
-1313 TVQKEGTELYV
+1313 EGTELYV

-1331 NYVVRYLRYGSN
+1331 SYVVRYLRYGSD
-1343 PHTTRPEDELAAS
+1343 PHSTQPGDELADS
-1356 KTSSGKYGAVVS
+1356 KTDSGKYGAVVS

-1373 IEGYNCVSNLSQ
+1373 IDGYNCVSNLSQ

-1408 VEYRVWAYGGGTL
+1408 VEYRVWAYNGGTL
-1421 NNTLEVVEGKN
+1421 DNTLEVVEGN
-1432 SFKGATPAAKSG
+1432 NAFRGSVPTAKSG

-1455 CTIPVREKGTMDDA
+1455 CTIPVGEKGTMDA

-1499 VTITR
+1499 VTIER
-1504 EATEDESNGVGTY
+1504 KAREDESNGDGTY
-1517 VYRLTSEDNPA
+1517 VYRLTSQADPT
-1528 YVVEVTV
+1528 YIVEVTV
-1535 AKGGSTTVYDL
+1535 PKGGSNTVYDL

-1551 KVEQVNSWSWRYAD
+1551 TVEQVNSWSWRYSD
-1565 GAQTVEIQQDKPKT
+1565 REQTVEIEKDETKT
-1579 VTFDGAAVKEKW
+1579 VKFDGSAVKKKW

-1602 REA
+1602 KGD

>member
-1 MKKCTNNRTMSFRRL
+1 MKKCINNRTMSFRRL

-39 ASDAVTVTVDGAKTT
+39 ASDAVTVTVDGAKTA

-94 AATLTLTYAMVSP
+94 AASLTLTYAMVSP
-107 ALEGGSAAVRCAVGG
+107 ALEKGSAMVRCAVGG
-122 ESASDAVRVTV
+122 ESVSDPVKVTV
-133 SYDVEADSADLNRQ
+133 SYDVEADAAALNRQ
-147 KDELAQ
+147 RDELTQ
-153 GMSAAAAPRRTQRRS
+153 ETSAAAAPRRTPRRAS
-168 LRSGAPEYI
+168 RSAPEYI
-177 NITVNYLDA
+177 NVTVNYLDA
-186 VTGLPIYTGFSATIN
+186 VTRLPIYTGFSATIK
-201 GGKPYS
+201 GGEPYS
-207 QTVLSPTYL
+207 QKVLSPTYL
-216 GYAPYWNPG
+216 GYAPYWNPD
-225 DPDTT
+225 DPATT
-230 DPGAATESAQSL
+230 DPNTATVSAQSL
-242 TLSVGADY
+242 ALSVGADY
-250 TGETYTVNVYYKAIA
+250 TEGTYTVNVYYKAIA
-265 VPYAVRY
+265 VSYAVRY

-290 QSSDLTGTIIAN
+290 QDRALTGTIIAN
-302 DDLKLDEDRARGF
+302 EALGLGEEQTRGF

-393 DNPLP
+393 DTPP
-398 TTVPAEN
+398 STVPAEN

-418 YTVVYWLKK
+418 YTVVYWLKNAAGTEYDYMGSQKRSAVAGQVVSGDASWLTADSYICGLTEDGGHTHNEGCK
-427 PESNSKLTA
+427 PELFRH
-436 ECTAEDMTYITS
+436 S
-448 VTVDAKAGDIVNPRN
+448 VYEKA
-463 DPDHMGIYSPKLEE
+463 
-477 STYICDNRDHM
+477 
-488 ADPNKHTD
+488 
-496 ACKLGST
+496 
-503 LRHYVYDGTQMQVE
+503 DGNVTIE
-517 VQGDGSTVINTVY
+517 GDGSTTVNIY
-530 SRREYT
+530 YTRKSYT
-536 LRFYYGCASN
+536 LRFYYGHAWN
-546 DSGTPHY
+546 DSGTPRY

-565 KDEKTHPCPDVSDYN
+565 KDEKGHPCPDADSYN
-580 DMTLLERVKSVW
+580 DMTLLEKVKGEW

-605 LISEEHRAAYKLGTL
+605 LISEEHKAAYTLGTL
-620 PEDGSYNSSQ
+620 PEDGSYNSNQ
-630 RKYYYLEFT
+630 HKYYYLEFT

-645 ISDLWPSEVFDNVP
+645 ISNLWPSEVFNKVP
-659 LTDAEKVKHTSNGGS
+659 LTDAEKEKHTLNGGS
-674 SHLDNDGWGNYAYF
+674 DHLKDDGWGNYAYF

-744 ANVKWSIPRQ
+744 ANVRWSIPRQ

-768 EDAGVVPRTVDGV
+768 NDEGVAARTVDGV
-781 PRYYML
+781 TRYYML
-787 YDTVFAND
+787 YNTVFAND
-795 DNTTIGHQT
+795 DNKDIEHQT

-821 EPETNEPLADGRESY
+821 EREPNGTLADGRESY

-849 TAQNYDEI
+849 TAHNYDEI
-857 IQYNDVLYQAD
+857 NTYDNIPYQD
-868 LDRRMYD
+868 SLDDWMNI

-886 KYAYELGGWY
+886 EHAYKLGGWY

-911 TMPAHNVALYAGWKP
+911 TMPEHDISLYAKWEPKTYTVRLFKNREAMETYQTTGDETLVIEK
-926 VQRTV
+926 RTV
-931 KMFLSLADMREY
+931 NHGLALD
-943 QAKGDDA
+943 
-950 QVHYYTQVVDHGSTL
+950 
-965 GEIADPTDPSGHEYT
+965 EIDDPTDDWSGHGYS
-980 FGGWFYEKSGKKVAL
+980 FNGWFYLKNGKKTAF
-995 TPTDTA
+995 TPADTA
-1001 VKEDLLV
+1001 VKDDLLV
-1008 YAEWSH
+1008 YADWGSH
-1014 LTAQPY
+1014 KAQPY

-1035 ALLGH
+1035 ALLDD

-1063 YIYYAGEGGGYHQQ
+1063 YIYYAGEGGGYHRQ

-1101 YNQLYSGFNTGHY
+1101 YNQMYSGFNSGYY
-1114 PTLASHSITMEEDT
+1114 PTLASHSITMGEE
-1128 PSNPTVNVF
+1128 PNVASPTVNVF
-1137 TFYYVHAATVSYKVE
+1137 TFYYVYAATVSYKVE
-1152 YRYHDTGEL
+1152 YRYHDTGKL
-1161 IESESTGTGSV
+1161 IESESTGTGFVAKS
-1172 EKETSKAVVTERF
+1172 TSKAVVTERF

-1196 YKRLVLAVVRGE
+1196 YKRLVLAVVE
-1208 DGTYVGSPDNVV
+1208 DGSGGYVGSPDNVV

-1234 IHYMLQNVDAATDVP
+1234 IHYMLQNVDAATDEP
-1249 QSEGSGTYSNYTES
+1249 SLRTDGTYANYTES

-1269 IGQISATISI
+1269 IGQIGATISI
-1279 TPQKFSGFTMR
+1279 TPQEFSGFTMR
-1290 DTAVVRWGNS
+1290 DTASVRWGDS
-1300 SNTVPVNAGAFSL
+1300 SDTAQVNAGAFSL

-1331 NYVVRYLRYGSN
+1331 SYVVRYLRYGSD
-1343 PHTTRPEDELAAS
+1343 PRSTQPDDELHAPVS
-1356 KTSSGKYGAVVS
+1356 GTGKYGAVVT
-1368 EKAAT
+1368 AAAEP
-1373 IEGYNCVSNLSQ
+1373 IDGYHCVSTVSQ

-1408 VEYRVWAYGGGTL
+1408 VEYRVWSYGGGVL
-1421 NNTLEVVEGKN
+1421 DNTLEVVEGKN
-1432 SFKGATPAAKSG
+1432 AFRGSVPTARSG
-1444 YTFDGWYQNAE
+1444 YTFNGWYLDAE
-1455 CTIPVREKGTMDDA
+1455 CTIPVEEKGTVDTDTKKLMPER
-1469 TGKLTPK
+1469 GKLT
-1476 RSELLP
+1476 P

-1487 VFYARFK
+1487 VFYAQFK
-1494 AVYGN
+1494 AVYGS

-1504 EATEDESNGVGTY
+1504 EATADQSGGSQTY
-1517 VYRLTSEDNPA
+1517 VYRLTSKDNPA

-1535 AKGGSTTVYDL
+1535 PAGGSTTVYDL

-1551 KVEQVNSWSWRYAD
+1551 TVEQVNSWSWRYSD
-1565 GAQTVEIQQDKPKT
+1565 GAQTVEIEQDQTKT
-1579 VTFDGAAVKEKW
+1579 VTFAGASTKDKW
-1591 LTGSSDAVVNR
+1591 LTGSSAAVVNR
-1602 REA
+1602 KGD

>member
-59 QSGRVTLEAAS
+59 QSGRVTLETAS

-81 QLDGDWVNIYDAT
+81 QLDGAWVSIYDAT

-107 ALEGGSAAVRCAVGG
+107 ALEKGSAMVRCAVGG
-122 ESASDAVRVTV
+122 ESASDPVKVTV
-133 SYDVEADSADLNRQ
+133 SYDVEADAAALNRQ
-147 KDELAQ
+147 RDELTQETSA
-153 GMSAAAAPRRTQRRS
+153 AAAAPRRTPRRAS
-168 LRSGAPEYI
+168 RSSAPEYI
-177 NITVNYLDA
+177 NVTVNYLDA
-186 VTGLPIYTGFSATIN
+186 VTGLPIYTGFSATIK
-201 GGKPYS
+201 GGEPYS
-207 QTVLSPTYL
+207 QKVLSPTYL
-216 GYAPYWNPG
+216 GYAPYWNPD
-225 DPDTT
+225 DPDTN
-230 DPGAATESAQSL
+230 DPDTATESAQSL
-242 TLSVGADY
+242 ALSVGKDY
-250 TGETYTVNVYYKAIA
+250 TGATYTVNVYYKAIA

-281 YTENVDYYR
+281 YSENVNLYR
-290 QSSDLTGTIIAN
+290 RGSALTGTIIAN
-302 DDLKLDEDRARGF
+302 EALGLDEVRARGF

-368 TPTRHGYRFAG
+368 VPTRHGYRFAG

-386 GKGDGKA
+386 GKGDGKGDA
-393 DNPLP
+393 LP

-418 YTVVYWLKK
+418 YTVVYWLKNAEGTEYDYMGSQKRSAVAGQVVSGDASWLTADSYICGLTEDDGHTHNEGCK
-427 PESNSKLTA
+427 PELFRHSQYEKA
-436 ECTAEDMTYITS
+436 DED
-448 VTVDAKAGDIVNPRN
+448 VTI
-463 DPDHMGIYSPKLEE
+463 E
-477 STYICDNRDHM
+477 
-488 ADPNKHTD
+488 
-496 ACKLGST
+496 
-503 LRHYVYDGTQMQVE
+503 
-517 VQGDGSTVINTVY
+517 GDGSTTVNIY
-530 SRREYT
+530 YTRKSYT
-536 LRFYYGCASN
+536 LRFYYGHAWN
-546 DSGTPHY
+546 DSGTPRY

-565 KDEKTHPCPDVSDYN
+565 KDETGHPCPDAGSYS
-580 DMTLLERVKSVW
+580 DMTLLEKVKGEW

-605 LISEEHRAAYKLGTL
+605 LISEEHKAAYTLGTL
-620 PEDGSYNSSQ
+620 PEDGSYNSNQ
-630 RKYYYLEFT
+630 HKYYYLEFT

-645 ISDLWPSEVFDNVP
+645 ISDLWPSEVFNKVP
-659 LTDAEKVKHTSNGGS
+659 LTDAEKATHTSNGGS
-674 SHLDNDGWGNYAYF
+674 GHLDNDGWGNYAYF

-721 DESRISTY
+721 DESRISAY
-729 GDHSQVSFLAFFDNG
+729 GDPDRVSFLAFFDNG
-744 ANVKWSIPRQ
+744 ANVRWSIPRQ

-768 EDAGVVPRTVDGV
+768 EDEGVAARTVDGV
-781 PRYYML
+781 TRYYML

-804 DPPLPGFTCMRD
+804 DPPLPGFTCMRN

-821 EPETNEPLADGRESY
+821 EREPNGTLADGRESY

-849 TAQNYDEI
+849 TAHNYDEI
-857 IQYNDVLYQAD
+857 NTFDNIPYQYS
-868 LDRRMYD
+868 LDRKMYD

-881 PKPLE
+881 PGTLE
-886 KYAYELGGWY
+886 KGAYTLGGWY
-896 TSPGCFPGSEYVPGS
+896 TSPGCFPGSKYVSGS
-911 TMPAHNVALYAGWKP
+911 TMPEHDISLYAKWEP
-926 VQRTV
+926 VTYTVRLFKNRKDMETYQTTGDETLVIEKRTV
-931 KMFLSLADMREY
+931 N
-943 QAKGDDA
+943 
-950 QVHYYTQVVDHGSTL
+950 HGL
-965 GEIADPTDPSGHEYT
+965 VLDEIDDPTDDWSGHGYS
-980 FGGWFYEKSGKKVAL
+980 FNGWFYLKNGKKTAF
-995 TPTDTA
+995 TPADTA
-1001 VKEDLLV
+1001 VKDNLLV
-1008 YAEWSH
+1008 YADWGSH
-1014 LTAQPY
+1014 KAQPY

-1027 ETADAEWK
+1027 ETANEEWK
-1035 ALLGH
+1035 ALLDE
-1040 ASLFSPEDGKAY
+1040 ASLYSPEDGKAY

-1077 IAADSRGYANQG
+1077 IAEDTRGYANQG
-1089 STRTFY
+1089 STCTFY

-1101 YNQLYSGFNTGHY
+1101 YNQMYSGFNSGYY
-1114 PTLASHSITMEEDT
+1114 PTLASHSITMGEE
-1128 PSNPTVNVF
+1128 PNVAAPTVNVF

-1161 IESESTGTGSV
+1161 IVSESTGTGFV

-1185 AVVKDCVPDAF
+1185 AVVKDYVPDAF
-1196 YKRLVLAVVRGE
+1196 YKRLVLAVVE
-1208 DGTYVGSPDNVV
+1208 DANGDYVGSPDNVV

-1225 KNIENAYYA
+1225 KNTKNTYYA
-1234 IHYMLQNVDAATDVP
+1234 IHYMLQNVDAATDEP
-1249 QSEGSGTYSNYTES
+1249 QRVGPGTYSNYTES

-1269 IGQISATISI
+1269 ISEIGAYINV

-1290 DTAVVRWGNS
+1290 DTAVVRWGTDDANRREDTLE
-1300 SNTVPVNAGAFSL
+1300 NGTFTFKVRD
-1313 TVQKEGTELYV
+1313 EGTELYV

-1331 NYVVRYLRYGSN
+1331 SYVVRYLRYGSD
-1343 PHTTRPEDELAAS
+1343 PHSTQPGDVLHAPVNGT
-1356 KTSSGKYGAVVS
+1356 GKYGAVVT
-1368 EKAAT
+1368 AAAES
-1373 IEGYNCVSNLSQ
+1373 IGGYHCVSTVSQ

-1421 NNTLEVVEGKN
+1421 NNTLEVVEEKN
-1432 SFKGATPAAKSG
+1432 PFEGTTPTAKSG
-1444 YTFDGWYQNAE
+1444 YTFDGWYQDAE
-1455 CTIPVREKGTMDDA
+1455 CTIPVGEKGMVDA
-1469 TGKLTPK
+1469 TGKLTPE

-1504 EATEDESNGVGTY
+1504 EAREDESNGVGTY
-1517 VYRLTSEDNPA
+1517 VYRLTSKDNPA

-1535 AKGGSTTVYDL
+1535 PAGGSTTVYDL
-1546 PCGSY
+1546 PCGDY
-1551 KVEQVNSWSWRYAD
+1551 TVEQVNSWSWRYAD
-1565 GAQTVEIQQDKPKT
+1565 GAQTVTVEDSQTKT
-1579 VTFDGAAVKEKW
+1579 VTFDRAAVKEKW

>member
-107 ALEGGSAAVRCAVGG
+107 ALEKGSAMVRCAVGG
-122 ESASDAVRVTV
+122 ESASDPVKVTV
-133 SYDVEADSADLNRQ
+133 AYDVEADAAALNRQ
-147 KDELAQ
+147 RDELTQETSA
-153 GMSAAAAPRRTQRRS
+153 AAAAPRRTPRRAA
-168 LRSGAPEYI
+168 RSSAPEYI
-177 NITVNYLDA
+177 NVTVNYLDA
-186 VTGLPIYTGFSATIN
+186 VTGLPIYTGFSATIKS
-201 GGKPYS
+201 GEPYS
-207 QTVLSPTYL
+207 QKVLSPTYL
-216 GYAPYWNPG
+216 GYAPYWNPT
-225 DPDTT
+225 DPATT
-230 DPGAATESAQSL
+230 DPGAATVSAQSL
-242 TLSVGADY
+242 ALTVGADY

-265 VPYAVRY
+265 VSYAVRY

-281 YTENVDYYR
+281 YSENVNLYR
-290 QSSDLTGTIIAN
+290 RGSALTGTIIAN
-302 DDLKLDEDRARGF
+302 EALGLGEEQTRGF

-368 TPTRHGYRFAG
+368 TPTRHGYSFAG
-379 WDKLGED
+379 WDKLGEN
-386 GKGDGKA
+386 GEGDGKA
-393 DNPLP
+393 DTPP
-398 TTVPAEN
+398 STVPAEN
-405 ASYIALWESADTT
+405 ASYIALWKSADTT
-418 YTVVYWLKK
+418 YTVVYWLKNAAGTEYDYMGSQKRPAVAGEVVSGEASWLTADSYICGLTENDGHTHNEGCK
-427 PESNSKLTA
+427 PELFRH
-436 ECTAEDMTYITS
+436 S
-448 VTVDAKAGDIVNPRN
+448 VYEKA
-463 DPDHMGIYSPKLEE
+463 
-477 STYICDNRDHM
+477 
-488 ADPNKHTD
+488 
-496 ACKLGST
+496 
-503 LRHYVYDGTQMQVE
+503 DGNVTIE
-517 VQGDGSTVINTVY
+517 GDGSTTVNIY
-530 SRREYT
+530 YTRKSYT
-536 LRFYYGCASN
+536 LRFYYGHAWN
-546 DSGTPHY
+546 DSGTPRY

-565 KDEKTHPCPDVSDYN
+565 KDEKGHPCPDADSYN
-580 DMTLLERVKSVW
+580 DMTLLEKVKGEW

-605 LISEEHRAAYKLGTL
+605 LISEEHRAAYTLGTL
-620 PEDGSYNSSQ
+620 PEDGSYNSNQ
-630 RKYYYLEFT
+630 HKYYYLEFT

-645 ISDLWPSEVFDNVP
+645 ISNLWPSEVFNKVP
-659 LTDAEKVKHTSNGGS
+659 LTDAEKEKHTLNGGS
-674 SHLDNDGWGNYAYF
+674 DHLDNDGWGNYAYF

-729 GDHSQVSFLAFFDNG
+729 GDPGRVSFLAFFDNG
-744 ANVKWSIPRQ
+744 ANVRWSIPRQ

-768 EDAGVVPRTVDGV
+768 KDEGVAARTVDGV
-781 PRYYML
+781 TRYYML

-795 DNTTIGHQT
+795 DNDTIKDQT
-804 DPPLPGFTCMRD
+804 APPLPGFTCMRD

-821 EPETNEPLADGRESY
+821 EPEPNGTLADGRESY

-842 NRNSYTL
+842 NRNRYTL

-911 TMPAHNVALYAGWKP
+911 TMPEHDISLYAKWEP
-926 VQRTV
+926 VTYTVRLFKNRKDMETYQTTGDETLVIEKRTV
-931 KMFLSLADMREY
+931 N
-943 QAKGDDA
+943 
-950 QVHYYTQVVDHGSTL
+950 HGL
-965 GEIADPTDPSGHEYT
+965 VLDEIDDPTDDWSGHGYS
-980 FGGWFYEKSGKKVAL
+980 FNGWFYLKNGKKTAF
-995 TPTDTA
+995 TPADTA
-1001 VKEDLLV
+1001 VKDNLLV
-1008 YAEWSH
+1008 YADWGSH
-1014 LTAQPY
+1014 KAQPY

-1035 ALLGH
+1035 ALLDD
-1040 ASLFSPEDGKAY
+1040 ASLYSPEDGKAY

-1063 YIYYAGEGGGYHQQ
+1063 YIYYAGEDGGYHRQ
-1077 IAADSRGYANQG
+1077 IAEDTRGYANQG

-1101 YNQLYSGFNTGHY
+1101 YNQLYSGFNNSGYY
-1114 PTLASHSITMEEDT
+1114 PTLASHSITMGEE
-1128 PSNPTVNVF
+1128 PNVAAPTVNVF

-1161 IESESTGTGSV
+1161 IVSESTGTGLV

-1196 YKRLVLAVVRGE
+1196 YKRLVLAVVE
-1208 DGTYVGSPDNVV
+1208 DGSGGYVGSPDNVV

-1225 KNIENAYYA
+1225 KDDKNAFCA
-1234 IHYMLQNVDAATDVP
+1234 VHYMLQNIDAVSDEP
-1249 QSEGSGTYSNYTES
+1249 SLQPDGTYANYTES

-1269 IGQISATISI
+1269 ISEIGAYINV

-1290 DTAVVRWGNS
+1290 DTAVVRWGTDDANRREDTLE
-1300 SNTVPVNAGAFSL
+1300 NGTFTFKVRD
-1313 TVQKEGTELYV
+1313 EGTELYV

-1331 NYVVRYLRYGSN
+1331 NYVVRYLRYGSD
-1343 PHTTRPEDELAAS
+1343 PHSAQPGDVLHAPVNGT
-1356 KTSSGKYGAVVS
+1356 GKYGAVVT
-1368 EKAAT
+1368 AAAES
-1373 IEGYNCVSNLSQ
+1373 IDGYHCVSTVSQ

-1421 NNTLEVVEGKN
+1421 NNTLEVVEEKN
-1432 SFKGATPAAKSG
+1432 PFEGAMPTAKSG

-1455 CTIPVREKGTMDDA
+1455 CTIPVGEKGKVDTD
-1469 TGKLTPK
+1469 TKKLMPE

-1517 VYRLTSEDNPA
+1517 VYRLTSKDNPA

-1535 AKGGSTTVYDL
+1535 PAGGSTTVYDL

-1551 KVEQVNSWSWRYAD
+1551 TVEQVKSWSWRYAD
-1565 GAQTVEIQQDKPKT
+1565 GAQTVTVENSQTKT
-1579 VTFDGAAVKEKW
+1579 VTFAGASTKDKW
-1591 LTGSSDAVVNR
+1591 LTGSSAAVVNR
-1602 REA
+1602 KGD